1 METFLLNLL
10 KTSLLGSLAILAMLV
25 LKPLW
30 RERYRAKTRC
40 WLWLALA
47 AFLLLPVD
55 FSVKNAPV
63 QAAPP
68 KDYTLFVGTDKT
80 AIQSTDN
87 LFGDMAEKSG
97 QSPAQVRDTIIQRP
111 VTNPEQKT
119 TRYIPVTTILFY
131 GYLAGAAAFLLYQGV
146 SYALFR
152 RTVRRWK
159 RDVSRAD
166 YAAMLS
172 DTARDLGVSAPEMI
186 VCEAISTPAVTGL
199 LRPRLLLPHERY
211 DVQELRYILRHELC
225 HLKRRD
231 MLLKLVLLAANAMH
245 WFNPVVYLM
254 LRQADEDI
262 ELACDSAATDGLELP
277 ERAAYSRTLLAA
289 VQSSVRALPATT
301 CFGGTVERLKRRIT
315 NVLGAQKK
323 RGLGVVALVLAL
335 TLTAGCAIS
344 WGERAQKND
353 DPFADKSYTV
363 DILLYEAP
371 AFTDGFTDGT
381 YPSFRTTTNT
391 AGEKYVTLCDAWGST
406 SIYGPMEEYTL
417 EKQSFYALFGSTKA
431 SPVDDLIQNN
441 KSAWSGHCEEA
452 SDGQPNQVYLLKQKD
467 GSVYLGLAGDYEED
481 GSELFC
487 SVFRLNEQVN
497 PIYASMDDYAAACV
511 EDLKK
516 GTMTYSVSENNDYAS
531 RSIEDTVADVRVTQ
545 LEQAD
550 SLGNLS
556 PDGTVLELWYFQYE
570 MKPTNEAG
578 MQIDVIGGQELT
590 DDGYLNENWTH
601 YLTVLH
607 YTYGEKTGYQVIG
620 TYTGNDGLW
629 YNGCSYS
636 GEEKYYLHDFYV
648 DYAGL
653 DLPKMF
659 IPDLLNDTAADGYG
673 RANQCEARL
682 ISGDG
687 SYYFY
692 APITAWA
699 CNPGT
704 EFWYSRYDTGSY
716 FNAKKLEQSLDEAKA
731 EWEST
736 GAKAEKTDAGWRF
749 VTHEG
754 MSNTIVTLF
763 DAPDGTCYEVTTHW
777 TFDGSTEEN
786 QWGWNRDR
794 AVEGEAVILQAMVNS
809 FRTSKILFTDG
820 SPNGSESSD
829 PAPDDTAFQADL
841 QLASNGGASW
851 LSLNTDGMAVG
862 GHDPK
867 DSAPTVLLDTC
878 DYKEY
883 DPSESS
889 PSGSAV
895 PPGGGNPLALCLS
908 LSNSARFTFYEGS
921 DFMLYQHGDT
931 RYYKV
936 SSYGDYAT
944 IFDAML
950 AWYNKTPD
958 KEATFESDLVL
969 ASNAATVDILAFCPA
984 SGESGSHA
992 PLLTG
997 YSVALDSYEY
1007 KPIDKPKNL
1016 DGLDSVELW
1025 PHNAQ
1030 ATCLIFYK
1038 GTNTVK
1044 YVSGKSERYYR
1055 AVGDFSIVDNDGR
1068 TLYDLMRVWYDTAE
1082 YSDMLTSDVRAQSKS
1097 FSWQEAAQNWANAY
1111 YGTQKE
1117 VTSGSIY
1124 KFTWL
1129 NVTVNPAEETT
1140 QAKRKAGEIDDN
1152 TYCFAVRV
1160 EFTAE
1165 SANALQSAMAGNT
1178 VKCENPAAPK
1188 DAYEFYRCCTIQL
1201 RDDGRWYGTELGT
1214 GWLCAIPK
1222 KEGLPPPFFAVFQRR
1237 AGKSTGT
1244 SQRYVV

>member
-47 AFLLLPVD
+47 VFLLLPVD

-159 RDVSRAD
+159 RDVSRVD

-335 TLTAGCAIS
+335 TLTAGCAVS
-344 WGERAQKND
+344 WGERGKKND

-363 DILLYEAP
+363 DTLLYEAP
-371 AFTDGFTDGT
+371 GFTDGA
-381 YPSFRTTTNT
+381 YPTFRTATNP
-391 AGEKYVTLCDAWGST
+391 AGEKYVTMFNDLGYAL
-406 SIYGPMEEYTL
+406 IYGPMEEYKL
-417 EKQSFYALFGSTKA
+417 EKQSFYALFGNTRDA
-431 SPVDDLIQNN
+431 SPVDDLMQHN
-441 KSAWSGHCEEA
+441 KSAWTGYCEEA
-452 SDGQPNQVYLLKQKD
+452 KNSQPYQAYLLEQED
-467 GSVYLGLAGDYEED
+467 GTIYLGLSADYAED
-481 GSELFC
+481 GSECFC
-487 SVFRLNEQVN
+487 MVYRLNEQIN
-497 PIYASMDDYAAACV
+497 PIYASMDDYAAACA
-511 EDLKK
+511 EDLKQ
-516 GTMTYSVSENNDYAS
+516 GTMTYYVRVNGMGV
-531 RSIEDTVADVRVTQ
+531 IEDTVDDVRVTR
-545 LEQAD
+545 LEMGD

-556 PDGTVLELWYFQYE
+556 PDGTALELWYFQYE
-570 MKPTNEAG
+570 RKPTNEAG
-578 MQIDVIGGQELT
+578 HPIDPVGGQVVT
-590 DDGYLNENWTH
+590 DDGYLRDSGTH

-607 YTYGEKTGYQVIG
+607 YTYGEKTGYQIIG
-620 TYTGNDGLW
+620 TSMSNDGLW
-629 YNGCSYS
+629 YDGCNYS
-636 GEEKYYLHDFYV
+636 GEEKYYLHDFYI

-653 DLPKMF
+653 NEPKMY
-659 IPDLLNDTAADGYG
+659 IPNLLNAATDGYG

-867 DSAPTVLLDTC
+867 DAAPTVLLDTC

-1214 GWLCAIPK
+1214 GW
-1222 KEGLPPPFFAVFQRR
+1222 
-1237 AGKSTGT
+1237 
-1244 SQRYVV
+1244 

>member
-47 AFLLLPVD
+47 AFLLLPID

-146 SYALFR
+146 SYTLFR

-159 RDVSRAD
+159 RDVARAD

-289 VQSSVRALPATT
+289 VQSSVQALPATT

-315 NVLGAQKK
+315 NVLGVQKK
-323 RGLGVVALVLAL
+323 RGLGIVALVLAL
-335 TLTAGCAIS
+335 TLTAGCAVS

-353 DPFADKSYTV
+353 DPFADKSYMV
-363 DILLYEAP
+363 DTLLYEAP
-371 AFTDGFTDGT
+371 GFTDGFTDGA
-381 YPSFRTTTNT
+381 YPTFRTATNP
-391 AGEKYVTLCDAWGST
+391 AGEKYVTMFNDLGYAL
-406 SIYGPMEEYTL
+406 IYGPMEEYKL
-417 EKQSFYALFGSTKA
+417 EKQSFYALFGNTRDA
-431 SPVDDLIQNN
+431 SPVDDLMQHN
-441 KSAWSGHCEEA
+441 KSAWTGYCEEA
-452 SDGQPNQVYLLKQKD
+452 KDSQPYQAYLLEQED
-467 GSVYLGLAGDYEED
+467 GTIYLGLSADYAED
-481 GSELFC
+481 GSECFC
-487 SVFRLNEQVN
+487 MVYRLNEQIN

-516 GTMTYSVSENNDYAS
+516 GTMTYSVSENNEYAS

-545 LEQAD
+545 LEFAD

-578 MQIDVIGGQELT
+578 VEIEPVGGQYVT
-590 DDGYLNENWTH
+590 DDGYLRESWTH

-607 YTYGEKTGYQVIG
+607 YTSGEKTGYQVIG

-629 YNGCSYS
+629 YNGCNYS
-636 GEEKYYLHDFYV
+636 GEEKYYLHDFYI

-659 IPDLLNDTAADGYG
+659 IPNLLNAATDGYD

-809 FRTSKILFTDG
+809 FRTSKILPTTD
-820 SPNGSESSD
+820 PVLDD
-829 PAPDDTAFQADL
+829 PAFKADL
-841 QLASNGGASW
+841 QLATNGGASW
-851 LSLNTDGMAVG
+851 MYLSKNSAAVS
-862 GHDPK
+862 DCNMRNVT
-867 DSAPTVLLDTC
+867 PTVKLDECSYALLNEEFTPDDGKQT
-878 DYKEY
+878 
-883 DPSESS
+883 
-889 PSGSAV
+889 
-895 PPGGGNPLALCLS
+895 LTLW
-908 LSNSARFTFYEGS
+908 LSNNDSSHLAFYEGTNV
-921 DFMLYQHGDT
+921 MLYQRDDA

-936 SSYGDYAT
+936 SNFGDYAT
-944 IFDAML
+944 LYDAML
-950 AWYNKTPD
+950 AWFNSAQSGTEP
-958 KEATFESDLVL
+958 SD
-969 ASNAATVDILAFCPA
+969 ASSTTTTNAVSRDSLIKAA
-984 SGESGSHA
+984 
-992 PLLTG
+992 
-997 YSVALDSYEY
+997 DSYVDLGGYLWYTAGGKFCRWRE
-1007 KPIDKPKNL
+1007 
-1016 DGLDSVELW
+1016 GGSVETVCDL
-1025 PHNAQ
+1025 PLDYDTPVSASLSTQDNRILMNYHIGG
-1030 ATCLIFYK
+1030 ATMGSFI
-1038 GTNTVK
+1038 T
-1044 YVSGKSERYYR
+1044 
-1055 AVGDFSIVDNDGR
+1055 D
-1068 TLYDLMRVWYDTAE
+1068 LYDTDGKKLSSINGYNAIAISGDIIVMTDYFMPTPNNLSISYDCGKTFTEFGDKDWFYGSA
-1082 YSDMLTSDVRAQSKS
+1082 LTED
-1097 FSWQEAAQNWANAY
+1097 
-1111 YGTQKE
+1111 GTY
-1117 VTSGSIY
+1117 VTSVSSSLEIRDGYVYTTAVYDINHEKSDDP
-1124 KFTWL
+1124 L
-1129 NVTVNPAEETT
+1129 VTH
-1140 QAKRKAGEIDDN
+1140 
-1152 TYCFAVRV
+1152 AVRI
-1160 EFTAE
+1160 
-1165 SANALQSAMAGNT
+1165 SI
-1178 VKCENPAAPK
+1178 K
-1188 DAYEFYRCCTIQL
+1188 
-1201 RDDGRWYGTELGT
+1201 T
-1214 GWLCAIPK
+1214 GAQEILD
-1222 KEGLPPPFFAVFQRR
+1222 
-1237 AGKSTGT
+1237 
-1244 SQRYVV
+1244 

>member
-47 AFLLLPVD
+47 VFLLLPVD

-68 KDYTLFVGTDKT
+68 KNYTLFVGTDKT

-199 LRPRLLLPHERY
+199 LRPRLLLPHEHY

-231 MLLKLVLLAANAMH
+231 MLFKLVLLAANAMH

-323 RGLGVVALVLAL
+323 RGLGIVALVLAL
-335 TLTAGCAIS
+335 TLTAGCAVS

-363 DILLYEAP
+363 DTLLYEAP
-371 AFTDGFTDGT
+371 GFTDGFTDGA
-381 YPSFRTTTNT
+381 YPTFRTATNP
-391 AGEKYVTLCDAWGST
+391 AGEKYVTMFNDLGYAL
-406 SIYGPMEEYTL
+406 IYGPMEEYKL
-417 EKQSFYALFGSTKA
+417 EKQSFYALFGNTRDA
-431 SPVDDLIQNN
+431 SPVDDLMQHN
-441 KSAWSGHCEEA
+441 KSAWTGYCEEA
-452 SDGQPNQVYLLKQKD
+452 KDSQPYQAYLLEQED
-467 GSVYLGLAGDYEED
+467 GTIYLGLSADYAED
-481 GSELFC
+481 GSECFC
-487 SVFRLNEQVN
+487 MVYRLNEQIN

-545 LEQAD
+545 LEQGD

-578 MQIDVIGGQELT
+578 VQIDVIGGQELT

-607 YTYGEKTGYQVIG
+607 YTYGEQTGYQVIG
-620 TYTGNDGLW
+620 TSMSNDGLW
-629 YNGCSYS
+629 YNGCGY
-636 GEEKYYLHDFYV
+636 GVDLKYYLHDFYV

-653 DLPKMF
+653 DLPKMY
-659 IPDLLNDTAADGYG
+659 IPNLVDGLVEDGYG
-673 RANQCEARL
+673 HGNSVEGRL
-682 ISGDG
+682 VSG
-687 SYYFY
+687 STYNFCYYY
-692 APITAWA
+692 VPITGWA
-699 CNPGT
+699 CSPGT
-704 EFWYSRYDTGSY
+704 DYWYSRYDTGSY
-716 FNAKKLEQSLDEAKA
+716 FSVKKLERGINDAKA

-736 GAKAEKTDAGWRF
+736 GVTGEKVDTGCWRY

-763 DAPDGTCYEVTTHW
+763 AGPNNTTYEVEIHW
-777 TFDGSTEEN
+777 LFDGSTEEN
-786 QWGWNRDR
+786 QWGWNHDR
-794 AVEGEAVILQAMVNS
+794 AVEEEAVILQAMVKHFTINGG
-809 FRTSKILFTDG
+809 IYFTDG
-820 SPNGSESSD
+820 SSDSES
-829 PAPDDTAFQADL
+829 PADTAFLTDL

-867 DSAPTVLLDTC
+867 DAAPTVLLDTC

-895 PPGGGNPLALCLS
+895 PPRGGNPLALCLS

-984 SGESGSHA
+984 GGESGSHA

-1068 TLYDLMRVWYDTAE
+1068 TLYDLMRVWYDTVE

-1201 RDDGRWYGTELGT
+1201 KDDGRWYGTELGT
-1214 GWLCAIPK
+1214 GW
-1222 KEGLPPPFFAVFQRR
+1222 
-1237 AGKSTGT
+1237 
-1244 SQRYVV
+1244 

>member
-80 AIQSTDN
+80 TIQSTDN

-159 RDVSRAD
+159 RDVARAD
-166 YAAMLS
+166 YASLLS

-335 TLTAGCAIS
+335 TLTAGCAVS

-363 DILLYEAP
+363 DTLLYEAP
-371 AFTDGFTDGT
+371 GFTDGFTDGA
-381 YPSFRTTTNT
+381 YPTFRTATNP
-391 AGEKYVTLCDAWGST
+391 AGEKYVTMFNDLGYAL
-406 SIYGPMEEYTL
+406 IYGPMEEYKL
-417 EKQSFYALFGSTKA
+417 EKQSFYALFGSTRDA
-431 SPVDDLIQNN
+431 SPVDDLMQHN
-441 KSAWSGHCEEA
+441 KSAWTGYCEEA
-452 SDGQPNQVYLLKQKD
+452 KDSQPYQAYLLEQED
-467 GSVYLGLAGDYEED
+467 GTIYLGLSADYAED
-481 GSELFC
+481 GSECFC
-487 SVFRLNEQVN
+487 MVYRLEKEDDT
-497 PIYASMDDYAAACV
+497 IYASMDDYAAACV

-516 GTMTYSVSENNDYAS
+516 GTMTYSVSENNEYAS

-653 DLPKMF
+653 DLPKIY
-659 IPDLLNDTAADGYG
+659 IPDLLGGAETDGYG

-794 AVEGEAVILQAMVNS
+794 AVEGEAEVLRAMVRS
-809 FRTSKILFTDG
+809 FTVNWDADAAA
-820 SPNGSESSD
+820 D
-829 PAPDDTAFQADL
+829 PALDDSDFQADL
-841 QLASNGGASW
+841 QLASNGGAAWMFLYRDNAAITDRDMLNVTPTVRLDECSYALLNEEFTPDDGKQTLTLW
-851 LSLNTDGMAVG
+851 LSNN
-862 GHDPK
+862 
-867 DSAPTVLLDTC
+867 DS
-878 DYKEY
+878 
-883 DPSESS
+883 SH
-889 PSGSAV
+889 
-895 PPGGGNPLALCLS
+895 LA
-908 LSNSARFTFYEGS
+908 FYEGTNV
-921 DFMLYQHGDT
+921 MLYQRDDA

-936 SSYGDYAT
+936 SNFGDYAT
-944 IFDAML
+944 LYDAML
-950 AWYNKTPD
+950 AWYHSAQSGTEPSDASSATTTNAVSRDSLIKAADSYVDLGGYLWYTADGKFYRWHEGGSVETLRELPYNDVTDQPAIATLAVEYDQVALRWHIGGATTGTMMLELYGADGKRTMELDGSAPFAISGNTIVRLRSFPPTTGNLLLSTDGGKTW
-958 KEATFESDLVL
+958 
-969 ASNAATVDILAFCPA
+969 
-984 SGESGSHA
+984 SGLGDADWFYGSVTEDSSGSTSYA
-992 PLLTG
+992 LADLTIRDG
-997 YSVALDSYEY
+997 YVYTTAVYD
-1007 KPIDKPKNL
+1007 IDHQK
-1016 DGLDSVELW
+1016 
-1025 PHNAQ
+1025 
-1030 ATCLIFYK
+1030 
-1038 GTNTVK
+1038 
-1044 YVSGKSERYYR
+1044 
-1055 AVGDFSIVDNDGR
+1055 
-1068 TLYDLMRVWYDTAE
+1068 
-1082 YSDMLTSDVRAQSKS
+1082 TSDPL
-1097 FSWQEAAQNWANAY
+1097 
-1111 YGTQKE
+1111 
-1117 VTSGSIY
+1117 VTHS
-1124 KFTWL
+1124 
-1129 NVTVNPAEETT
+1129 
-1140 QAKRKAGEIDDN
+1140 
-1152 TYCFAVRV
+1152 VRV
-1160 EFTAE
+1160 
-1165 SANALQSAMAGNT
+1165 NL
-1178 VKCENPAAPK
+1178 K
-1188 DAYEFYRCCTIQL
+1188 
-1201 RDDGRWYGTELGT
+1201 T
-1214 GWLCAIPK
+1214 GAQEILD
-1222 KEGLPPPFFAVFQRR
+1222 
-1237 AGKSTGT
+1237 
-1244 SQRYVV
+1244 

>member
-68 KDYTLFVGTDKT
+68 KDYTLFVRTDKT

-335 TLTAGCAIS
+335 TLTAGCAVS
-344 WGERAQKND
+344 WGNKNELS
-353 DPFADKSYTV
+353 DPFGKSYTIA
-363 DILLYEAP
+363 DIVYIGVEPDDTFRENAANAELLLRSDAQSMTLTWTDHYKWDCTAAGSFEMTEENFDRYFDGSAFEAADNP
-371 AFTDGFTDGT
+371 AGWQESDMSAAKLRRENANTWCFTTSSPPDGLTD
-381 YPSFRTTTNT
+381 Y
-391 AGEKYVTLCDAWGST
+391 LC
-406 SIYGPMEEYTL
+406 
-417 EKQSFYALFGSTKA
+417 
-431 SPVDDLIQNN
+431 
-441 KSAWSGHCEEA
+441 
-452 SDGQPNQVYLLKQKD
+452 LLQQKD
-467 GSVYLGLAGDYEED
+467 GTLYLAMGYYPDSKQTAPHCFHTL
-481 GSELFC
+481 
-487 SVFRLNEQVN
+487 FRLAEKAV

-511 EDLKK
+511 EDLKQ
-516 GTMTYSVSENNDYAS
+516 GTMTYYTSENGNYGSQAV
-531 RSIEDTVADVRVTQ
+531 EDTVADVRVTQ
-545 LEQAD
+545 LEFAD

-578 MQIDVIGGQELT
+578 VEIEPVGGQYVT
-590 DDGYLNENWTH
+590 DDGYLRESWTH
-601 YLTVLH
+601 YLTVLR

-629 YNGCSYS
+629 YDGCNYS
-636 GEEKYYLHDFYV
+636 GEEKYYLHDFYI

-659 IPDLLNDTAADGYG
+659 IPNLLNAATDGYG

-794 AVEGEAVILQAMVNS
+794 AVEGEAAILQAMTDS
-809 FRTSKILFTDG
+809 FTITGKILLTQEDASAASTGFDALDAALDALGDMNVLSDTLQYHDLAEPSGPKIEEHTNTNIDYRTTMAEQFRRYSWKESRDLNLAGNYRERFTVSCGRWNFVLISNHKNALNFFDTGDG
-820 SPNGSESSD
+820 QGEATFYSYEVTDAGMETAVWDAFCKWFEKTAADSGKQAVTTTATDTLSRASITKSADSYVDN
-829 PAPDDTAFQADL
+829 DDYL
-841 QLASNGGASW
+841 WYISGGKLCRW
-851 LSLNTDGMAVG
+851 R
-862 GHDPK
+862 
-867 DSAPTVLLDTC
+867 
-878 DYKEY
+878 E
-883 DPSESS
+883 
-889 PSGSAV
+889 GSAV
-895 PPGGGNPLALCLS
+895 ETICTLPIDSLTDSPVRATLS
-908 LSNSARFTFYEGS
+908 IRGS
-921 DFMLYQHGDT
+921 
-931 RYYKV
+931 R
-936 SSYGDYAT
+936 
-944 IFDAML
+944 
-950 AWYNKTPD
+950 
-958 KEATFESDLVL
+958 
-969 ASNAATVDILAFCPA
+969 
-984 SGESGSHA
+984 
-992 PLLTG
+992 
-997 YSVALDSYEY
+997 VALNYHIGGATMGTYVTELYNPDGEQYVKIDGYESIAFDNHGNIVKTLQFPPAQNNLSISY
-1007 KPIDKPKNL
+1007 D
-1016 DGLDSVELW
+1016 
-1025 PHNAQ
+1025 
-1030 ATCLIFYK
+1030 
-1038 GTNTVK
+1038 
-1044 YVSGKSERYYR
+1044 SGKTWTSIGDADYFYGSVTEDGSSISYFPGALEIRDGYVYTT
-1055 AVGDFSIVDNDGR
+1055 AV
-1068 TLYDLMRVWYDTAE
+1068 YDIDHQK
-1082 YSDMLTSDVRAQSKS
+1082 TSDPL
-1097 FSWQEAAQNWANAY
+1097 
-1111 YGTQKE
+1111 
-1117 VTSGSIY
+1117 VTHS
-1124 KFTWL
+1124 
-1129 NVTVNPAEETT
+1129 
-1140 QAKRKAGEIDDN
+1140 
-1152 TYCFAVRV
+1152 VRV
-1160 EFTAE
+1160 
-1165 SANALQSAMAGNT
+1165 NL
-1178 VKCENPAAPK
+1178 K
-1188 DAYEFYRCCTIQL
+1188 
-1201 RDDGRWYGTELGT
+1201 T
-1214 GWLCAIPK
+1214 GAQEILD
-1222 KEGLPPPFFAVFQRR
+1222 
-1237 AGKSTGT
+1237 
-1244 SQRYVV
+1244 

>member
-199 LRPRLLLPHERY
+199 LRPRLLLPHEHY

-335 TLTAGCAIS
+335 TLTAGCAVS
-344 WGERAQKND
+344 WGNKNELS
-353 DPFADKSYTV
+353 DPFGKSYTIA
-363 DILLYEAP
+363 DIVYIGVEPDDTFRENAANAELLLRSDAQSITLTWTDHYKWDCTAAGSFEMTEENFDRYFDGSAFEAADNP
-371 AFTDGFTDGT
+371 AGWQESDMSAAKLRRENANTWCFTTSSPPDGLTD
-381 YPSFRTTTNT
+381 Y
-391 AGEKYVTLCDAWGST
+391 LC
-406 SIYGPMEEYTL
+406 
-417 EKQSFYALFGSTKA
+417 
-431 SPVDDLIQNN
+431 
-441 KSAWSGHCEEA
+441 
-452 SDGQPNQVYLLKQKD
+452 LLQQKD
-467 GSVYLGLAGDYEED
+467 GTLYLAMGYYPDSKQTAPHCFHTL
-481 GSELFC
+481 
-487 SVFRLNEQVN
+487 FRLAEKAV

-511 EDLKK
+511 EELKK
-516 GTMTYSVSENNDYAS
+516 GTMTYSVSENNEYAS

-545 LEQAD
+545 LEFAD

-578 MQIDVIGGQELT
+578 VEIEPVGGQYVT
-590 DDGYLNENWTH
+590 DDGYLRESWTH
-601 YLTVLH
+601 YLTVLR

-629 YNGCSYS
+629 YDGCNYS
-636 GEEKYYLHDFYV
+636 GEEKYYLHDFYI

-653 DLPKMF
+653 SEPKMY
-659 IPDLLNDTAADGYG
+659 IPNLLNAATDGYG

-716 FNAKKLEQSLDEAKA
+716 FNAKKLEQSLDEAKV

-794 AVEGEAVILQAMVNS
+794 AVEGEAEVLRAMVRS
-809 FRTSKILFTDG
+809 FTVNWDADAAA
-820 SPNGSESSD
+820 D
-829 PAPDDTAFQADL
+829 PALDDSDFQADL
-841 QLASNGGASW
+841 QLASNGGAAWMYLSKNSAAVSDCNMRNVTPTVRLDECSYALLHDKFTPADGARSLTLW
-851 LSLNTDGMAVG
+851 LSNNDSSHLAFFEGTDI
-862 GHDPK
+862 
-867 DSAPTVLLDTC
+867 
-878 DYKEY
+878 
-883 DPSESS
+883 
-889 PSGSAV
+889 
-895 PPGGGNPLALCLS
+895 
-908 LSNSARFTFYEGS
+908 
-921 DFMLYQHGDT
+921 MLYQRDDAY
-931 RYYKV
+931 YYKV
-936 SSYGDYAT
+936 SDYGNYAT
-944 IFDAML
+944 LYDAML
-950 AWYNKTPD
+950 AWFNSAQSGTEPSD
-958 KEATFESDLVL
+958 ASSATTTNAVSRDSLIKAADSYVDLGGYLWYTAGGKLYRWREGGSVEVL
-969 ASNAATVDILAFCPA
+969 HDLPVNDVTDTTVDATLSVVSDQVALRYYIGGGIMGSFVTELYGADGKQSA
-984 SGESGSHA
+984 TLYGYESIAISGSTIVETTKFPPTVNNLRLSTDGGKTWTSIGDA
-992 PLLTG
+992 DYFYGSVTEDGSSISYFPGALEIRDG
-997 YSVALDSYEY
+997 YVYTTAVYD
-1007 KPIDKPKNL
+1007 IDHQK
-1016 DGLDSVELW
+1016 
-1025 PHNAQ
+1025 
-1030 ATCLIFYK
+1030 
-1038 GTNTVK
+1038 
-1044 YVSGKSERYYR
+1044 
-1055 AVGDFSIVDNDGR
+1055 
-1068 TLYDLMRVWYDTAE
+1068 
-1082 YSDMLTSDVRAQSKS
+1082 TSDPL
-1097 FSWQEAAQNWANAY
+1097 
-1111 YGTQKE
+1111 
-1117 VTSGSIY
+1117 VTHS
-1124 KFTWL
+1124 
-1129 NVTVNPAEETT
+1129 
-1140 QAKRKAGEIDDN
+1140 
-1152 TYCFAVRV
+1152 VRV
-1160 EFTAE
+1160 
-1165 SANALQSAMAGNT
+1165 NL
-1178 VKCENPAAPK
+1178 K
-1188 DAYEFYRCCTIQL
+1188 
-1201 RDDGRWYGTELGT
+1201 T
-1214 GWLCAIPK
+1214 GAQEILD
-1222 KEGLPPPFFAVFQRR
+1222 
-1237 AGKSTGT
+1237 
-1244 SQRYVV
+1244 

>member
-47 AFLLLPVD
+47 VFLLLPVD

-80 AIQSTDN
+80 TIQSTDN

-199 LRPRLLLPHERY
+199 LRPRLLLPHEHY

-335 TLTAGCAIS
+335 TLTAGCAVS
-344 WGERAQKND
+344 WGERAQTQKND

-371 AFTDGFTDGT
+371 GFTDGFTDGA
-381 YPSFRTTTNT
+381 YPTFRTATNP
-391 AGEKYVTLCDAWGST
+391 AGEKYVTMFNDLGYAL
-406 SIYGPMEEYTL
+406 IYGPMEEYKL
-417 EKQSFYALFGSTKA
+417 EKQSFYALFGNTRDA
-431 SPVDDLIQNN
+431 SPVDDLMQHN
-441 KSAWSGHCEEA
+441 KSAWTGYCEEA
-452 SDGQPNQVYLLKQKD
+452 KDSQPYQAYLLEQED
-467 GSVYLGLAGDYEED
+467 GTIYLGLSADYAED
-481 GSELFC
+481 GSECFC
-487 SVFRLNEQVN
+487 MVYRLEKEDDT
-497 PIYASMDDYAAACV
+497 IYASMDDYAAERVA
-511 EDLKK
+511 ELKK
-516 GTMTYSVSENNDYAS
+516 GTMTYSVSENNEYAS

-545 LEQAD
+545 LEQGD

-578 MQIDVIGGQELT
+578 VQIDVIGGQELT

-607 YTYGEKTGYQVIG
+607 YTSGEKTGYQIIG
-620 TYTGNDGLW
+620 TSMSNDGLW
-629 YNGCSYS
+629 YNGCSY
-636 GEEKYYLHDFYV
+636 GVDLKYYLHDFYI

-653 DLPKMF
+653 DLPRYQIGALYHF
-659 IPDLLNDTAADGYG
+659 TDGYG
-673 RANQCEARL
+673 NDLTPDGRVQ
-682 ISGDG
+682 SGDG
-687 SYYFY
+687 WYFY
-692 APITAWA
+692 LPNT
-699 CNPGT
+699 GT
-704 EFWYSRYDTGSY
+704 WNASLEEPLWESAYGTKSTFVVKSFSTDASDAADYFKRDGWNVEDVDGQSVYTKTNGGQHARIRLYDRTDGGHYEVQTFWYDG
-716 FNAKKLEQSLDEAKA
+716 QS
-731 EWEST
+731 T
-736 GAKAEKTDAGWRF
+736 Q
-749 VTHEG
+749 
-754 MSNTIVTLF
+754 
-763 DAPDGTCYEVTTHW
+763 
-777 TFDGSTEEN
+777 EN
-786 QWGWNRDR
+786 QWGWSAARQT
-794 AVEGEAVILQAMVNS
+794 EGERDLLEQMAKTFTVSDAMKKAYSPS
-809 FRTSKILFTDG
+809 FPADIALVSSGGGID
-820 SPNGSESSD
+820 SIVYYASANSSD
-829 PAPDDTAFQADL
+829 HRSVSLVDGESALHLSDFTYKKLPDTTRVPEGRYI
-841 QLASNGGASW
+841 QLWPENSNQS
-851 LSLNTDGMAVG
+851 
-862 GHDPK
+862 
-867 DSAPTVLLDTC
+867 
-878 DYKEY
+878 YFE
-883 DPSESS
+883 
-889 PSGSAV
+889 
-895 PPGGGNPLALCLS
+895 
-908 LSNSARFTFYEGS
+908 FYEGS
-921 DFMLYQHGDT
+921 NIVRYVLTKDGSVCYEASGDFGKHE
-931 RYYKV
+931 
-936 SSYGDYAT
+936 T

-950 AWYNKTPD
+950 AW
-958 KEATFESDLVL
+958 FE
-969 ASNAATVDILAFCPA
+969 
-984 SGESGSHA
+984 
-992 PLLTG
+992 
-997 YSVALDSYEY
+997 
-1007 KPIDKPKNL
+1007 
-1016 DGLDSVELW
+1016 
-1025 PHNAQ
+1025 
-1030 ATCLIFYK
+1030 
-1038 GTNTVK
+1038 
-1044 YVSGKSERYYR
+1044 
-1055 AVGDFSIVDNDGR
+1055 
-1068 TLYDLMRVWYDTAE
+1068 
-1082 YSDMLTSDVRAQSKS
+1082 
-1097 FSWQEAAQNWANAY
+1097 EAAAN
-1111 YGTQKE
+1111 E
-1117 VTSGSIY
+1117 
-1124 KFTWL
+1124 
-1129 NVTVNPAEETT
+1129 
-1140 QAKRKAGEIDDN
+1140 D
-1152 TYCFAVRV
+1152 
-1160 EFTAE
+1160 AE
-1165 SANALQSAMAGNT
+1165 SANAVIKNT
-1178 VKCENPAAPK
+1178 VLNRDVLIQSSGSHVDFGGFLWYTAGGELRRYRSGVIETVDTLPIDYLNDTPVNASLSTQDDRLLMSYHIGGATSGSFVTDLYGVDGKKIASIGGYNSIAISGDTVVKTLQFPPAANNLYISYDCGGTFTPLGDK
-1188 DAYEFYRCCTIQL
+1188 DWYYGAVKEDDSGVTYMSAELEI
-1201 RDDGRWYGTELGT
+1201 RDGYVYTHAVYDVFHDKTSDPLVTHSVRVNLKT
-1214 GWLCAIPK
+1214 GAQEILD
-1222 KEGLPPPFFAVFQRR
+1222 
-1237 AGKSTGT
+1237 
-1244 SQRYVV
+1244 

>member
-80 AIQSTDN
+80 TIQSTDN

-159 RDVSRAD
+159 RDVSRVD

-199 LRPRLLLPHERY
+199 LRPRLLLPHEHY

-335 TLTAGCAIS
+335 TLTAGCAVG
-344 WGERAQKND
+344 WGERAQTQKND

-363 DILLYEAP
+363 DTLLYEAP
-371 AFTDGFTDGT
+371 GFTDGFTDGA
-381 YPSFRTTTNT
+381 YPTFRTATNP
-391 AGEKYVTLCDAWGST
+391 AGEKYVTMFNDLGYAL
-406 SIYGPMEEYTL
+406 IYGPMEEYKL
-417 EKQSFYALFGSTKA
+417 EKQSFYALFGNTRDA
-431 SPVDDLIQNN
+431 SPVDDLMQHN
-441 KSAWSGHCEEA
+441 KSAWTGYCEEA
-452 SDGQPNQVYLLKQKD
+452 KDSQPYQAYLLEQED
-467 GSVYLGLAGDYEED
+467 GTIYLGLSADYAED
-481 GSELFC
+481 GSECFC
-487 SVFRLNEQVN
+487 MVYRLEKEDDT
-497 PIYASMDDYAAACV
+497 IYASMDDYAAACV

-516 GTMTYSVSENNDYAS
+516 GTMTYSVSENNEYAS

-629 YNGCSYS
+629 YNGCSY
-636 GEEKYYLHDFYV
+636 GVDLKYYLHDFYI

-653 DLPKMF
+653 NEPKMY
-659 IPDLLNDTAADGYG
+659 IPDLVDGLVEDGYG
-673 RANQCEARL
+673 HGNSVEGRL
-682 ISGDG
+682 VSD
-687 SYYFY
+687 STYNFCYYY
-692 APITAWA
+692 VPITGWA
-699 CNPGT
+699 CSPGT
-704 EFWYSRYDTGSY
+704 DYWYSRYDTGSY
-716 FNAKKLEQSLDEAKA
+716 FSVKKLERGINDAKA

-736 GAKAEKTDAGWRF
+736 GAKAEKTDTGWRF

-754 MSNTIVTLF
+754 MSNTVVTLF
-763 DAPDGTCYEVTTHW
+763 DAPDNTCYEVEIHW
-777 TFDGSTEEN
+777 SFDGSTAEN
-786 QWGWNRDR
+786 EWGWNRDR
-794 AVEGEAVILQAMVNS
+794 AVEEEAVILQAMVKHFTIDATVRLTQVNASDTAAASTGFDALDAALDALGDMNVTADPLGHAVMVPNATAKWDDRNGTNIAYRTEIAKQFRQYSWKEASNVAQFGEEVLSVQCGRWNFYLYSNYKNVLS
-809 FRTSKILFTDG
+809 FFDQESDPKGYPYAFEITNAGAENAVWDAFYKWYEEAVAADSGKQAVTTTATDTLSRASITKSADSYVDNDDYLWYISGGKLCRWREGSAVETICTLPIDSLTDSPVRATLSIMVSRVALRYHIGGATMGTYVTELYNPDGEQYVKIDGYESIAFDNHGNIVKTLQFPPAQNNLSISYDSGKTWTSIGDADYFYGSVTENNDSISYAPADLSIRDG
-820 SPNGSESSD
+820 YVYTTAVYDINHEKSSD
-829 PAPDDTAFQADL
+829 P
-841 QLASNGGASW
+841 
-851 LSLNTDGMAVG
+851 
-862 GHDPK
+862 
-867 DSAPTVLLDTC
+867 
-878 DYKEY
+878 
-883 DPSESS
+883 
-889 PSGSAV
+889 
-895 PPGGGNPLALCLS
+895 
-908 LSNSARFTFYEGS
+908 
-921 DFMLYQHGDT
+921 
-931 RYYKV
+931 
-936 SSYGDYAT
+936 
-944 IFDAML
+944 
-950 AWYNKTPD
+950 
-958 KEATFESDLVL
+958 LV
-969 ASNAATVDILAFCPA
+969 T
-984 SGESGSHA
+984 H
-992 PLLTG
+992 
-997 YSVALDSYEY
+997 
-1007 KPIDKPKNL
+1007 
-1016 DGLDSVELW
+1016 
-1025 PHNAQ
+1025 
-1030 ATCLIFYK
+1030 
-1038 GTNTVK
+1038 
-1044 YVSGKSERYYR
+1044 
-1055 AVGDFSIVDNDGR
+1055 
-1068 TLYDLMRVWYDTAE
+1068 
-1082 YSDMLTSDVRAQSKS
+1082 
-1097 FSWQEAAQNWANAY
+1097 
-1111 YGTQKE
+1111 
-1117 VTSGSIY
+1117 
-1124 KFTWL
+1124 
-1129 NVTVNPAEETT
+1129 
-1140 QAKRKAGEIDDN
+1140 
-1152 TYCFAVRV
+1152 AVRI
-1160 EFTAE
+1160 
-1165 SANALQSAMAGNT
+1165 SI
-1178 VKCENPAAPK
+1178 K
-1188 DAYEFYRCCTIQL
+1188 
-1201 RDDGRWYGTELGT
+1201 T
-1214 GWLCAIPK
+1214 GAQEILD
-1222 KEGLPPPFFAVFQRR
+1222 
-1237 AGKSTGT
+1237 
-1244 SQRYVV
+1244 

>member
-80 AIQSTDN
+80 TIQSTDN

-166 YAAMLS
+166 YASLLS

-199 LRPRLLLPHERY
+199 LRPRLLLPHEHY

-335 TLTAGCAIS
+335 TLTAGCAVS

-363 DILLYEAP
+363 DTLLYEAP
-371 AFTDGFTDGT
+371 GFTDGFTDGA
-381 YPSFRTTTNT
+381 YPTFRTATNP
-391 AGEKYVTLCDAWGST
+391 AGEKYVTMFNDLGYAL
-406 SIYGPMEEYTL
+406 IYGPMEEYKL
-417 EKQSFYALFGSTKA
+417 EKQSFYALFGNTRDA
-431 SPVDDLIQNN
+431 SPVDDLMQHN
-441 KSAWSGHCEEA
+441 KSAWTGYCEEA
-452 SDGQPNQVYLLKQKD
+452 KDSQPYQAYLLEQED
-467 GSVYLGLAGDYEED
+467 GTIYLGLSADYAED
-481 GSELFC
+481 GSECFC
-487 SVFRLNEQVN
+487 MVYRLEKEDDT
-497 PIYASMDDYAAACV
+497 IYASMDDYAAERVA
-511 EDLKK
+511 ELKK
-516 GTMTYSVSENNDYAS
+516 GTMTYSVSENNEYAS

-590 DDGYLNENWTH
+590 DDGYLNEHWTH

-607 YTYGEKTGYQVIG
+607 YTYGEKTGYQILG
-620 TYTGNDGLW
+620 TSMSNDGLW
-629 YNGCSYS
+629 YNGCGY
-636 GEEKYYLHDFYV
+636 GVDLKYYLHDFYI

-653 DLPKMF
+653 DLPRYQIGALYHF
-659 IPDLLNDTAADGYG
+659 TDGYG
-673 RANQCEARL
+673 NDLTPDGRVQ
-682 ISGDG
+682 SGDG
-687 SYYFY
+687 WYFY
-692 APITAWA
+692 LPNT
-699 CNPGT
+699 GT
-704 EFWYSRYDTGSY
+704 WNASLEEPLWESAYGTKSTFVVKSFSTDASDAADYFKRDGWNVEDVDGQSVYTKTNGGQHARIRLYDRTDGGHYEVQTFWYDG
-716 FNAKKLEQSLDEAKA
+716 QS
-731 EWEST
+731 T
-736 GAKAEKTDAGWRF
+736 Q
-749 VTHEG
+749 
-754 MSNTIVTLF
+754 
-763 DAPDGTCYEVTTHW
+763 
-777 TFDGSTEEN
+777 EN
-786 QWGWNRDR
+786 QWGWSAARQT
-794 AVEGEAVILQAMVNS
+794 EGERDLLEQMAKTFTVSDAMKKAYSPS
-809 FRTSKILFTDG
+809 FPADIALVSSGGGID
-820 SPNGSESSD
+820 SIVYYASANSSD
-829 PAPDDTAFQADL
+829 HRSVSLVDGESALHLSDFTYKKLPDTTRVPEGRYI
-841 QLASNGGASW
+841 QLWPENSNQS
-851 LSLNTDGMAVG
+851 
-862 GHDPK
+862 
-867 DSAPTVLLDTC
+867 
-878 DYKEY
+878 YFE
-883 DPSESS
+883 
-889 PSGSAV
+889 
-895 PPGGGNPLALCLS
+895 
-908 LSNSARFTFYEGS
+908 FYEGS
-921 DFMLYQHGDT
+921 NIVRYVLTKDGSVCYEASGDFGKHE
-931 RYYKV
+931 
-936 SSYGDYAT
+936 T

-950 AWYNKTPD
+950 AW
-958 KEATFESDLVL
+958 FE
-969 ASNAATVDILAFCPA
+969 
-984 SGESGSHA
+984 
-992 PLLTG
+992 
-997 YSVALDSYEY
+997 
-1007 KPIDKPKNL
+1007 
-1016 DGLDSVELW
+1016 
-1025 PHNAQ
+1025 
-1030 ATCLIFYK
+1030 
-1038 GTNTVK
+1038 
-1044 YVSGKSERYYR
+1044 
-1055 AVGDFSIVDNDGR
+1055 
-1068 TLYDLMRVWYDTAE
+1068 
-1082 YSDMLTSDVRAQSKS
+1082 
-1097 FSWQEAAQNWANAY
+1097 EAAAN
-1111 YGTQKE
+1111 E
-1117 VTSGSIY
+1117 
-1124 KFTWL
+1124 
-1129 NVTVNPAEETT
+1129 
-1140 QAKRKAGEIDDN
+1140 D
-1152 TYCFAVRV
+1152 
-1160 EFTAE
+1160 AE
-1165 SANALQSAMAGNT
+1165 SANAVIKNT
-1178 VKCENPAAPK
+1178 VLNRDVLIQSSGSHVDFGGFLWYTAGGELRRYRSGVIETVDTLPIDYLNDTPVNASLSTQDDRLLMSYHIGGATSGSFVTDLYGVDGKKIASIGGYNSIAISGDTVVKTLQFPPAANNLYISYDCGGTFTPLGDK
-1188 DAYEFYRCCTIQL
+1188 DWYYGAVKEDDSGVTYMSAELEI
-1201 RDDGRWYGTELGT
+1201 RDGYVYTHAVYDVFHDKTSDPLVTHSVRVNLKT
-1214 GWLCAIPK
+1214 GAQEILD
-1222 KEGLPPPFFAVFQRR
+1222 
-1237 AGKSTGT
+1237 
-1244 SQRYVV
+1244 

>member
-159 RDVSRAD
+159 RDVARAD
-166 YAAMLS
+166 YTAMLS
-172 DTARDLGVSAPEMI
+172 NTARDLGVSAPEMI

-231 MLLKLVLLAANAMH
+231 MLFKLVLLAANAMH

-323 RGLGVVALVLAL
+323 RGLGIVALVLAL
-335 TLTAGCAIS
+335 TLTAGCAVS

-363 DILLYEAP
+363 DTLLYEAP
-371 AFTDGFTDGT
+371 GFTDGFTDGA
-381 YPSFRTTTNT
+381 YPTFRTATNP
-391 AGEKYVTLCDAWGST
+391 AGEKYVTMFNDLGYAL
-406 SIYGPMEEYTL
+406 IYGPMEEYKL
-417 EKQSFYALFGSTKA
+417 EKQSFYALFGNTRDA
-431 SPVDDLIQNN
+431 SPVDDLMQHN
-441 KSAWSGHCEEA
+441 KSAWTGYCEEA
-452 SDGQPNQVYLLKQKD
+452 KDSQPYQAYLLEQED
-467 GSVYLGLAGDYEED
+467 GTIYLGLSADYAED
-481 GSELFC
+481 GSECFC
-487 SVFRLNEQVN
+487 MVYRLNEQIN

-531 RSIEDTVADVRVTQ
+531 RSIEDTVADVRVTR
-545 LEQAD
+545 LEQGD

-570 MKPTNEAG
+570 MKPTNEAD

-607 YTYGEKTGYQVIG
+607 YTSGEKTGYQIIG
-620 TYTGNDGLW
+620 TSMSNDGLW
-629 YNGCSYS
+629 YNGCGY
-636 GEEKYYLHDFYV
+636 GVDLKYYLHDFYV

-653 DLPKMF
+653 DLPKMY
-659 IPDLLNDTAADGYG
+659 IPNLVDGLVEDGYG
-673 RANQCEARL
+673 HGNTVEGRL
-682 ISGDG
+682 ISGNG
-687 SYYFY
+687 NYSFY
-692 APITAWA
+692 VPISGWTYKPDAEYA
-699 CNPGT
+699 
-704 EFWYSRYDTGSY
+704 EYWYSSYNTGSY
-716 FNAKKLEQSLDEAKA
+716 FSVTEVDHSLYDEKPEWEGAGYTA
-731 EWEST
+731 EWIDESC
-736 GAKAEKTDAGWRF
+736 RF

-754 MSNTIVTLF
+754 MSNTVVTLF
-763 DAPDGTCYEVTTHW
+763 NGPNNTCYIVEIHW
-777 TFDGSTEEN
+777 LFDGSTEEN
-786 QWGWNRDR
+786 QWGWNHDR
-794 AVEGEAVILQAMVNS
+794 AVEEEAVILQAMVNS
-809 FRTSKILFTDG
+809 FRTSKILPTTD
-820 SPNGSESSD
+820 PVLDD
-829 PAPDDTAFQADL
+829 PAFKADL
-841 QLASNGGASW
+841 QLATNGGASW
-851 LSLNTDGMAVG
+851 MYLSKNSAAVS
-862 GHDPK
+862 DCNMRNVT
-867 DSAPTVLLDTC
+867 PTVNLDECSYALLNEEFTPDDGKQT
-878 DYKEY
+878 
-883 DPSESS
+883 
-889 PSGSAV
+889 
-895 PPGGGNPLALCLS
+895 LTLW
-908 LSNSARFTFYEGS
+908 LSNNDSSHLAFYES
-921 DFMLYQHGDT
+921 TNVMLYQRDDA

-936 SSYGDYAT
+936 SNFGDYAT
-944 IFDAML
+944 LYDAML
-950 AWYNKTPD
+950 AWFNSAQSGTEP
-958 KEATFESDLVL
+958 SD
-969 ASNAATVDILAFCPA
+969 ASSTTTTNAVSRDSLIKAA
-984 SGESGSHA
+984 
-992 PLLTG
+992 
-997 YSVALDSYEY
+997 DSYVDLGGYLWYTAGGKFCRWHE
-1007 KPIDKPKNL
+1007 
-1016 DGLDSVELW
+1016 GGSVE
-1025 PHNAQ
+1025 
-1030 ATCLIFYK
+1030 
-1038 GTNTVK
+1038 TVCDLPLD
-1044 YVSGKSERYYR
+1044 YDTPVSASL
-1055 AVGDFSIVDNDGR
+1055 STQDNRILMNYHIGGAIMGSFITD
-1068 TLYDLMRVWYDTAE
+1068 LYDTDGKKLSSINGYNAIAISGDIIVMTDHFMPTPNNMSISYDCGKTFTEFGDKDWFYGSA
-1082 YSDMLTSDVRAQSKS
+1082 LTED
-1097 FSWQEAAQNWANAY
+1097 
-1111 YGTQKE
+1111 GTY
-1117 VTSGSIY
+1117 VTSVNSSLEIRDGYVYTTAVYDINHEKSDDP
-1124 KFTWL
+1124 L
-1129 NVTVNPAEETT
+1129 VTH
-1140 QAKRKAGEIDDN
+1140 
-1152 TYCFAVRV
+1152 AVRI
-1160 EFTAE
+1160 
-1165 SANALQSAMAGNT
+1165 SI
-1178 VKCENPAAPK
+1178 K
-1188 DAYEFYRCCTIQL
+1188 
-1201 RDDGRWYGTELGT
+1201 T
-1214 GWLCAIPK
+1214 GAQEILD
-1222 KEGLPPPFFAVFQRR
+1222 
-1237 AGKSTGT
+1237 
-1244 SQRYVV
+1244 

>member
-80 AIQSTDN
+80 TIQSTDN

-159 RDVSRAD
+159 RDVARAD

-199 LRPRLLLPHERY
+199 LRPRLLLPHEHY

-335 TLTAGCAIS
+335 TLTAGCAVG
-344 WGERAQKND
+344 WGERAQTQKND

-545 LEQAD
+545 LEFAD

-607 YTYGEKTGYQVIG
+607 YTYGEKTGYQIIG
-620 TYTGNDGLW
+620 TSMSNDGLW
-629 YNGCSYS
+629 YNGCSY
-636 GEEKYYLHDFYV
+636 GVDLKYYLHDFYI

-653 DLPKMF
+653 DLPKMY
-659 IPDLLNDTAADGYG
+659 IPDLVDGLVEDGYG
-673 RANQCEARL
+673 HGNSVEGRL
-682 ISGDG
+682 VSD
-687 SYYFY
+687 STYNFCYYY
-692 APITAWA
+692 VPITGWA
-699 CNPGT
+699 CSPGT
-704 EFWYSRYDTGSY
+704 DYWYSRYDTGSY
-716 FNAKKLEQSLDEAKA
+716 FSVKKLERGINDAKA

-736 GAKAEKTDAGWRF
+736 GVTGEKVDTGCWRY

-763 DAPDGTCYEVTTHW
+763 AGPNNTTYEVEIHW
-777 TFDGSTEEN
+777 LFDGSTEEN
-786 QWGWNRDR
+786 QWGWNHDR

-809 FRTSKILFTDG
+809 FRTSKILPTTD
-820 SPNGSESSD
+820 PVLDD
-829 PAPDDTAFQADL
+829 PAFKADL
-841 QLASNGGASW
+841 QLATNGGASW
-851 LSLNTDGMAVG
+851 MYLSKNSAAVS
-862 GHDPK
+862 DCNMRNVT
-867 DSAPTVLLDTC
+867 PTVKLDECSYALLNEEFTPDDGKQT
-878 DYKEY
+878 
-883 DPSESS
+883 
-889 PSGSAV
+889 
-895 PPGGGNPLALCLS
+895 LTLW
-908 LSNSARFTFYEGS
+908 LSNNDSSHLAFYEGTNV
-921 DFMLYQHGDT
+921 MLYQRDDA

-936 SSYGDYAT
+936 SNFGDYAT
-944 IFDAML
+944 LYDAML
-950 AWYNKTPD
+950 AWFNSAQSGT
-958 KEATFESDLVL
+958 ETSDASSTTTTNAVSRDSLIKAADSYVDLGGYLWYTAGGKLYRWREGGSVEVL
-969 ASNAATVDILAFCPA
+969 HDLPVNDVTDTTVDATLSVVSDQVALRYYIGGGIMGSFVTELYGADGKQSA
-984 SGESGSHA
+984 TLYGYESIAISGSTIVETTKFPPTVNNLRLSTDGGKTWTSIGDA
-992 PLLTG
+992 DYFYGSVTEDGSSISYFPGALEIRDG
-997 YSVALDSYEY
+997 YVYTTAVYD
-1007 KPIDKPKNL
+1007 IDHQK
-1016 DGLDSVELW
+1016 
-1025 PHNAQ
+1025 
-1030 ATCLIFYK
+1030 
-1038 GTNTVK
+1038 
-1044 YVSGKSERYYR
+1044 
-1055 AVGDFSIVDNDGR
+1055 
-1068 TLYDLMRVWYDTAE
+1068 
-1082 YSDMLTSDVRAQSKS
+1082 TSDPL
-1097 FSWQEAAQNWANAY
+1097 
-1111 YGTQKE
+1111 
-1117 VTSGSIY
+1117 VTHS
-1124 KFTWL
+1124 
-1129 NVTVNPAEETT
+1129 
-1140 QAKRKAGEIDDN
+1140 
-1152 TYCFAVRV
+1152 VRV
-1160 EFTAE
+1160 
-1165 SANALQSAMAGNT
+1165 NL
-1178 VKCENPAAPK
+1178 K
-1188 DAYEFYRCCTIQL
+1188 
-1201 RDDGRWYGTELGT
+1201 T
-1214 GWLCAIPK
+1214 GAQEILD
-1222 KEGLPPPFFAVFQRR
+1222 
-1237 AGKSTGT
+1237 
-1244 SQRYVV
+1244 

>member
-40 WLWLALA
+40 WLWLAMA
-47 AFLLLPVD
+47 AFLLLPID

-97 QSPAQVRDTIIQRP
+97 QSPAAVRDTIIQRP
-111 VTNPEQKT
+111 VTNPEQKM

-131 GYLAGAAAFLLYQGV
+131 GYLAGAAAFLLYQGL
-146 SYALFR
+146 SYAHFR

-159 RDVSRAD
+159 RDVARAD
-166 YAAMLS
+166 YAAMPS
-172 DTARDLGVSAPEMI
+172 DTAHDLGVSAPEMI

-199 LRPRLLLPHERY
+199 LRPRLLLPHEHY

-231 MLLKLVLLAANAMH
+231 MLFKLVLLAANAMH

-335 TLTAGCAIS
+335 TLTAGCAVS
-344 WGERAQKND
+344 WGERGKKND
-353 DPFADKSYTV
+353 APF
-363 DILLYEAP
+363 
-371 AFTDGFTDGT
+371 DGT
-381 YPSFRTTTNT
+381 RYNPVLVVANWELTIGKNFRPLYYVSDESGTYFRLSREDGVNT
-391 AGEKYVTLCDAWGST
+391 VTMIYDGGETAFAPMESVTLTQENFDGTLLPDLDALRSDNKTAWRVQLPDNFDDHDPEASPNLVFLLEQEDGTLYLCIGYHFNGGDAFPEDSDR
-406 SIYGPMEEYTL
+406 IRWVYRL
-417 EKQSFYALFGSTKA
+417 EK
-431 SPVDDLIQNN
+431 
-441 KSAWSGHCEEA
+441 
-452 SDGQPNQVYLLKQKD
+452 
-467 GSVYLGLAGDYEED
+467 ED
-481 GSELFC
+481 
-487 SVFRLNEQVN
+487 NT
-497 PIYASMDDYAAACV
+497 IYPSMDDYAAACV

-531 RSIEDTVADVRVTQ
+531 RSIEDTVADVRVTR
-545 LEQAD
+545 LEQGD

-578 MQIDVIGGQELT
+578 VEIEPVGGQYVT
-590 DDGYLNENWTH
+590 DDGYLRESWTH

-607 YTYGEKTGYQVIG
+607 YTSGEKTGYQVIG

-629 YNGCSYS
+629 YNGCNYS
-636 GEEKYYLHDFYV
+636 GEEKYYLHDFYI

-653 DLPKMF
+653 NEPKMY
-659 IPDLLNDTAADGYG
+659 IPNLLNAATDGYG

-794 AVEGEAVILQAMVNS
+794 AVEGEAEVLRAMVRS
-809 FRTSKILFTDG
+809 FTVNWDADAAA
-820 SPNGSESSD
+820 D
-829 PAPDDTAFQADL
+829 PALDDSDFQADL

-851 LSLNTDGMAVG
+851 MYLSKNSAAVS
-862 GHDPK
+862 DCNMRNVT
-867 DSAPTVLLDTC
+867 PTVKLDECSYALLNEEFTPDDGKQT
-878 DYKEY
+878 
-883 DPSESS
+883 
-889 PSGSAV
+889 
-895 PPGGGNPLALCLS
+895 LTLW
-908 LSNSARFTFYEGS
+908 LSNNDSSHLAFYEGTNV
-921 DFMLYQHGDT
+921 MLYQRDDA

-936 SSYGDYAT
+936 SNFGDYAT
-944 IFDAML
+944 LYDAML
-950 AWYNKTPD
+950 AWYHSAQSGTKP
-958 KEATFESDLVL
+958 SD
-969 ASNAATVDILAFCPA
+969 ASSTTTTNAVSRDSLIKAA
-984 SGESGSHA
+984 
-992 PLLTG
+992 
-997 YSVALDSYEY
+997 DSYVDLGGYLWYTAGGKFCRWRE
-1007 KPIDKPKNL
+1007 
-1016 DGLDSVELW
+1016 GGSVE
-1025 PHNAQ
+1025 
-1030 ATCLIFYK
+1030 
-1038 GTNTVK
+1038 TVCDLPLD
-1044 YVSGKSERYYR
+1044 YDTPVSASL
-1055 AVGDFSIVDNDGR
+1055 STQDNRILMNYHIGGAIMGSFITD
-1068 TLYDLMRVWYDTAE
+1068 LYDTDGKKLSSINGYNAIAISGDIIVMTDYFMPTPNNMSISYDCGKTFTEFGDKDWFYGSA
-1082 YSDMLTSDVRAQSKS
+1082 LTED
-1097 FSWQEAAQNWANAY
+1097 
-1111 YGTQKE
+1111 GTY
-1117 VTSGSIY
+1117 VTSVNSSLEIRDGYVYTTAVYDINHEKSDDP
-1124 KFTWL
+1124 L
-1129 NVTVNPAEETT
+1129 VTH
-1140 QAKRKAGEIDDN
+1140 
-1152 TYCFAVRV
+1152 AVRI
-1160 EFTAE
+1160 
-1165 SANALQSAMAGNT
+1165 SI
-1178 VKCENPAAPK
+1178 K
-1188 DAYEFYRCCTIQL
+1188 
-1201 RDDGRWYGTELGT
+1201 T
-1214 GWLCAIPK
+1214 GAQEILD
-1222 KEGLPPPFFAVFQRR
+1222 
-1237 AGKSTGT
+1237 
-1244 SQRYVV
+1244 

>member
-159 RDVSRAD
+159 RDVARAD
-166 YAAMLS
+166 YASLLS

-262 ELACDSAATDGLELP
+262 ELACDSAATDDLDRA

-335 TLTAGCAIS
+335 TLTAGCAVS
-344 WGERAQKND
+344 WGERTQKND

-363 DILLYEAP
+363 DTLLYEAP
-371 AFTDGFTDGT
+371 GFTDGFTDGA
-381 YPSFRTTTNT
+381 YPTFRTATNP
-391 AGEKYVTLCDAWGST
+391 AGEKYVTMFNDLGYAL
-406 SIYGPMEEYTL
+406 IYGPMEEYKL
-417 EKQSFYALFGSTKA
+417 EKQSFYALFGSTRDA
-431 SPVDDLIQNN
+431 SPVDDLMQHN
-441 KSAWSGHCEEA
+441 KSAWTGYCEEA
-452 SDGQPNQVYLLKQKD
+452 KDSQPYQAYLLEQED
-467 GSVYLGLAGDYEED
+467 GTIYLGLSADYAED
-481 GSELFC
+481 GSECFC
-487 SVFRLNEQVN
+487 MVYRLEKEDDT
-497 PIYASMDDYAAACV
+497 IYASMDDYAAERVA
-511 EDLKK
+511 ELKK
-516 GTMTYSVSENNDYAS
+516 GTMTYSVSENNEYAS

-607 YTYGEKTGYQVIG
+607 YTSGEQTGYQIIG

-736 GAKAEKTDAGWRF
+736 GAKAEKTDTGWRF

-809 FRTSKILFTDG
+809 FRTSKILPTTD
-820 SPNGSESSD
+820 PVLDD
-829 PAPDDTAFQADL
+829 PAFKADL
-841 QLASNGGASW
+841 QLATNGGASW
-851 LSLNTDGMAVG
+851 MYLSKNSAAVS
-862 GHDPK
+862 DCNMRNVT
-867 DSAPTVLLDTC
+867 PTVNLDECSYALLNEEFTPDDGKQT
-878 DYKEY
+878 
-883 DPSESS
+883 
-889 PSGSAV
+889 
-895 PPGGGNPLALCLS
+895 LTLW
-908 LSNSARFTFYEGS
+908 LSNNDSSHLAFFEGT
-921 DFMLYQHGDT
+921 DIMLYQRDGAH
-931 RYYKV
+931 YYKV

-944 IFDAML
+944 LYDAML
-950 AWYNKTPD
+950 AWYNS
-958 KEATFESDLVL
+958 AAESD
-969 ASNAATVDILAFCPA
+969 
-984 SGESGSHA
+984 
-992 PLLTG
+992 
-997 YSVALDSYEY
+997 
-1007 KPIDKPKNL
+1007 
-1016 DGLDSVELW
+1016 
-1025 PHNAQ
+1025 
-1030 ATCLIFYK
+1030 
-1038 GTNTVK
+1038 
-1044 YVSGKSERYYR
+1044 
-1055 AVGDFSIVDNDGR
+1055 
-1068 TLYDLMRVWYDTAE
+1068 
-1082 YSDMLTSDVRAQSKS
+1082 
-1097 FSWQEAAQNWANAY
+1097 
-1111 YGTQKE
+1111 
-1117 VTSGSIY
+1117 
-1124 KFTWL
+1124 
-1129 NVTVNPAEETT
+1129 
-1140 QAKRKAGEIDDN
+1140 
-1152 TYCFAVRV
+1152 
-1160 EFTAE
+1160 
-1165 SANALQSAMAGNT
+1165 
-1178 VKCENPAAPK
+1178 
-1188 DAYEFYRCCTIQL
+1188 
-1201 RDDGRWYGTELGT
+1201 
-1214 GWLCAIPK
+1214 
-1222 KEGLPPPFFAVFQRR
+1222 
-1237 AGKSTGT
+1237 TGT
-1244 SQRYVV
+1244 SAIASATVTRDSIIKAAGSYVDYGGYLWYTAGGKFCRWREGGSVETVCDLPLDYDTPVSASLSTQDNRILMNYHIGGATMGSFITDLYDTDGKKLSSINGYNAIAISGDIIVMTDYFMPTPNNLSISYDCGKTFTEFGDKDWFYGSALTEDGTYVTSVNSSLEIRDGYVYTTAVYDINHEKSDDPLVTHAVRISIKTGAQEILD

>member
-47 AFLLLPVD
+47 VFLLLPVD

-80 AIQSTDN
+80 TIQSTDN

-166 YAAMLS
+166 YASLLS

-199 LRPRLLLPHERY
+199 LRPRLLLPHEHY

-335 TLTAGCAIS
+335 TLTAGCAVS
-344 WGERAQKND
+344 WGERAQTQKND

-607 YTYGEKTGYQVIG
+607 YTYGEKTGYQIIG
-620 TYTGNDGLW
+620 TSMSNDGLW

-794 AVEGEAVILQAMVNS
+794 AVEGEAEVLRAMVRS
-809 FRTSKILFTDG
+809 FTVNWDADAAA
-820 SPNGSESSD
+820 D
-829 PAPDDTAFQADL
+829 PALDDSDFQADL
-841 QLASNGGASW
+841 QLASNGGAAWMFLYRDNAAITDRDMLNVTPTVRLDECSYALLHDKFTPADGARSLTLW
-851 LSLNTDGMAVG
+851 LSNNDSSHLAFFEGTDI
-862 GHDPK
+862 
-867 DSAPTVLLDTC
+867 
-878 DYKEY
+878 
-883 DPSESS
+883 
-889 PSGSAV
+889 
-895 PPGGGNPLALCLS
+895 
-908 LSNSARFTFYEGS
+908 
-921 DFMLYQHGDT
+921 MLYQRDDAY
-931 RYYKV
+931 YYKV
-936 SSYGDYAT
+936 SDYGDYAT
-944 IFDAML
+944 LYDAML

-984 SGESGSHA
+984 GGESGSHA

-1214 GWLCAIPK
+1214 GW
-1222 KEGLPPPFFAVFQRR
+1222 
-1237 AGKSTGT
+1237 
-1244 SQRYVV
+1244 

>member
-159 RDVSRAD
+159 RDVARAD

-335 TLTAGCAIS
+335 TLTAGCAVG
-344 WGERAQKND
+344 WGERAQTQKND

-516 GTMTYSVSENNDYAS
+516 GTMTYSVSENNEYAS

-545 LEQAD
+545 LEFAD

-578 MQIDVIGGQELT
+578 VEIEPVGGQYVT
-590 DDGYLNENWTH
+590 DDGYLRESWTH
-601 YLTVLH
+601 YLTVLR

-629 YNGCSYS
+629 YDGCNYS
-636 GEEKYYLHDFYV
+636 GEEKYYLHDFYI

-659 IPDLLNDTAADGYG
+659 IPNLLNAATDGYG

-794 AVEGEAVILQAMVNS
+794 AVESEAEVLRAMVRS
-809 FRTSKILFTDG
+809 FTVNWDADAAA
-820 SPNGSESSD
+820 D
-829 PAPDDTAFQADL
+829 PALDDSDFQADL
-841 QLASNGGASW
+841 QLASNGGAAWMYLSKNSAAVSDCNMRNVTPTVKLDECSYALLNEEFTPDDGKQTLTLW
-851 LSLNTDGMAVG
+851 LSNN
-862 GHDPK
+862 
-867 DSAPTVLLDTC
+867 DS
-878 DYKEY
+878 
-883 DPSESS
+883 SH
-889 PSGSAV
+889 
-895 PPGGGNPLALCLS
+895 LA
-908 LSNSARFTFYEGS
+908 FYEGTNV
-921 DFMLYQHGDT
+921 MLYQRDDA

-936 SSYGDYAT
+936 SNFGDYAT
-944 IFDAML
+944 LYDAML
-950 AWYNKTPD
+950 AWFNSAQSGTEPSD
-958 KEATFESDLVL
+958 ASSATTTNAVSRDSLIKAADSYVDLGGYLWYTAGGKFYRWHEGGSVEVL
-969 ASNAATVDILAFCPA
+969 HELPVNDVTDTTVDATLSVVSDQVALRYYIGGGIMGSFVTELYGADGKQSA
-984 SGESGSHA
+984 TLYGYESIAISGSTIVETTKFPPTVNNLRLSTDGGKTWTSIGDA
-992 PLLTG
+992 DYFYGSVTEDGSSISYFPGALEIRDG
-997 YSVALDSYEY
+997 YVYTTAVYD
-1007 KPIDKPKNL
+1007 IDHQK
-1016 DGLDSVELW
+1016 
-1025 PHNAQ
+1025 
-1030 ATCLIFYK
+1030 
-1038 GTNTVK
+1038 
-1044 YVSGKSERYYR
+1044 
-1055 AVGDFSIVDNDGR
+1055 
-1068 TLYDLMRVWYDTAE
+1068 
-1082 YSDMLTSDVRAQSKS
+1082 TSDPL
-1097 FSWQEAAQNWANAY
+1097 
-1111 YGTQKE
+1111 
-1117 VTSGSIY
+1117 VTHS
-1124 KFTWL
+1124 
-1129 NVTVNPAEETT
+1129 
-1140 QAKRKAGEIDDN
+1140 
-1152 TYCFAVRV
+1152 VRV
-1160 EFTAE
+1160 
-1165 SANALQSAMAGNT
+1165 NL
-1178 VKCENPAAPK
+1178 K
-1188 DAYEFYRCCTIQL
+1188 
-1201 RDDGRWYGTELGT
+1201 T
-1214 GWLCAIPK
+1214 GAQEILD
-1222 KEGLPPPFFAVFQRR
+1222 
-1237 AGKSTGT
+1237 
-1244 SQRYVV
+1244 

>member
-47 AFLLLPVD
+47 AFLLLPID

-159 RDVSRAD
+159 RDVTRAD

-172 DTARDLGVSAPEMI
+172 DTARDLGVNAPEMI

-323 RGLGVVALVLAL
+323 RGLGIVALVLAL
-335 TLTAGCAIS
+335 TLTAGCAVS
-344 WGERAQKND
+344 WGSRDASTA
-353 DPFADKSYTV
+353 PFDGSRYHPVFVLENPELTIGESFLPLSNITSTSVQLSQADGIKMVALTYTGTAMV
-363 DILLYEAP
+363 YTPMESVTLTQEN
-371 AFTDGFTDGT
+371 FDGT
-381 YPSFRTTTNT
+381 LLPDLDALRSDNKT
-391 AGEKYVTLCDAWGST
+391 AWRVQLPDNFDDHDPEASPNLVFLLEQEDGTLYLCIGYHFNGGDAFPEDSDRIRWV
-406 SIYGPMEEYTL
+406 YRL
-417 EKQSFYALFGSTKA
+417 EK
-431 SPVDDLIQNN
+431 
-441 KSAWSGHCEEA
+441 
-452 SDGQPNQVYLLKQKD
+452 
-467 GSVYLGLAGDYEED
+467 ED
-481 GSELFC
+481 
-487 SVFRLNEQVN
+487 NT
-497 PIYASMDDYAAACV
+497 IYASMDDYAAACV

-516 GTMTYSVSENNDYAS
+516 GTMTYSVSENNEYAS

-545 LEQAD
+545 LEQGD

-578 MQIDVIGGQELT
+578 VEIEPVGGQYVT
-590 DDGYLNENWTH
+590 DDGYLRESWTH

-607 YTYGEKTGYQVIG
+607 YTSGEKTGYQVIG

-629 YNGCSYS
+629 YNGCNYS
-636 GEEKYYLHDFYV
+636 GEEKYYLHDFYI

-659 IPDLLNDTAADGYG
+659 IPNLLNAATDGYG

-809 FRTSKILFTDG
+809 FRTSKILPTTD
-820 SPNGSESSD
+820 PVLDD
-829 PAPDDTAFQADL
+829 PAFKADL
-841 QLASNGGASW
+841 QLATNGGASW
-851 LSLNTDGMAVG
+851 MYLSKNSAAVS
-862 GHDPK
+862 DCNMRNVT
-867 DSAPTVLLDTC
+867 PTVKLDECSYALLNEEFTPDDGKQT
-878 DYKEY
+878 
-883 DPSESS
+883 
-889 PSGSAV
+889 
-895 PPGGGNPLALCLS
+895 LTLW
-908 LSNSARFTFYEGS
+908 LSNNDSSHLAFYEGTNV
-921 DFMLYQHGDT
+921 MLYQRDDA

-936 SSYGDYAT
+936 SNFGDYAT
-944 IFDAML
+944 LYDAML
-950 AWYNKTPD
+950 AWFNSAQSGTEP
-958 KEATFESDLVL
+958 SD
-969 ASNAATVDILAFCPA
+969 ASSTTTTNAVSRDSLIKAA
-984 SGESGSHA
+984 
-992 PLLTG
+992 
-997 YSVALDSYEY
+997 DSYVDLGGYLWYTAGGKFCRWRE
-1007 KPIDKPKNL
+1007 
-1016 DGLDSVELW
+1016 GGSVETVCDL
-1025 PHNAQ
+1025 PLDYDTPVSASLSTQDNRILMNYHIGG
-1030 ATCLIFYK
+1030 ATMGSFI
-1038 GTNTVK
+1038 T
-1044 YVSGKSERYYR
+1044 
-1055 AVGDFSIVDNDGR
+1055 D
-1068 TLYDLMRVWYDTAE
+1068 LYDTDGKKLSSINGYNAIAISGDIIVMTDYFMPTPNNMSISYDCGKTFTEFGDKDWFYGSA
-1082 YSDMLTSDVRAQSKS
+1082 LTED
-1097 FSWQEAAQNWANAY
+1097 
-1111 YGTQKE
+1111 GTY
-1117 VTSGSIY
+1117 VTSVNSSLEIRDGYVYTTAVYDINHEKSDDP
-1124 KFTWL
+1124 L
-1129 NVTVNPAEETT
+1129 VTH
-1140 QAKRKAGEIDDN
+1140 
-1152 TYCFAVRV
+1152 AVRI
-1160 EFTAE
+1160 
-1165 SANALQSAMAGNT
+1165 SI
-1178 VKCENPAAPK
+1178 K
-1188 DAYEFYRCCTIQL
+1188 
-1201 RDDGRWYGTELGT
+1201 T
-1214 GWLCAIPK
+1214 GAQEILD
-1222 KEGLPPPFFAVFQRR
+1222 
-1237 AGKSTGT
+1237 
-1244 SQRYVV
+1244 

>member
-40 WLWLALA
+40 WLWLAMA
-47 AFLLLPVD
+47 AFLLLPID

-97 QSPAQVRDTIIQRP
+97 QSPAAVRDTIIQRP
-111 VTNPEQKT
+111 VTNPEQKM

-131 GYLAGAAAFLLYQGV
+131 GYLAGAAAFLLYQGL
-146 SYALFR
+146 SYAHFR

-159 RDVSRAD
+159 RDVARAD

-172 DTARDLGVSAPEMI
+172 DTAHDLGVSAPEMI

-199 LRPRLLLPHERY
+199 LRPRLLLPHEHY

-231 MLLKLVLLAANAMH
+231 MLFKLVLLAANAMH

-335 TLTAGCAIS
+335 TLTAGCAVS
-344 WGERAQKND
+344 WGERGKKND
-353 DPFADKSYTV
+353 APF
-363 DILLYEAP
+363 
-371 AFTDGFTDGT
+371 DGT
-381 YPSFRTTTNT
+381 RYNPVLVVANWELTIGKNFRPLYYVSDESGTYFRLSREDGVNT
-391 AGEKYVTLCDAWGST
+391 VTMIYDGGETAFAPMESVTLTQENFDGTLLPDLDALRSDNKTAWRVQLPDNFDDHDPEASPNLVFLLEQEDGTLYLCIGYHFNGGDAFPEDSDR
-406 SIYGPMEEYTL
+406 IRWVYRL
-417 EKQSFYALFGSTKA
+417 EK
-431 SPVDDLIQNN
+431 
-441 KSAWSGHCEEA
+441 
-452 SDGQPNQVYLLKQKD
+452 
-467 GSVYLGLAGDYEED
+467 ED
-481 GSELFC
+481 
-487 SVFRLNEQVN
+487 NT
-497 PIYASMDDYAAACV
+497 IYPSMDDYAAACV

-531 RSIEDTVADVRVTQ
+531 RSIEDTVADVRVTR
-545 LEQAD
+545 LEQGD

-578 MQIDVIGGQELT
+578 VQIDVIGGQELT
-590 DDGYLNENWTH
+590 DDGYLNEHWTH

-629 YNGCSYS
+629 YNGCNYS
-636 GEEKYYLHDFYV
+636 GEEKYYLHDFYI

-653 DLPKMF
+653 NEPKMY
-659 IPDLLNDTAADGYG
+659 IPNLLNAATDGYG

-794 AVEGEAVILQAMVNS
+794 AVEGEAEVLRAMVRS
-809 FRTSKILFTDG
+809 FTVNWDADAAA
-820 SPNGSESSD
+820 D
-829 PAPDDTAFQADL
+829 PALDDSDFQADL

-851 LSLNTDGMAVG
+851 MYLSKNSAAVS
-862 GHDPK
+862 DCNMRNVT
-867 DSAPTVLLDTC
+867 PTVKLDECSYALLNEEFTPDDGKQT
-878 DYKEY
+878 
-883 DPSESS
+883 
-889 PSGSAV
+889 
-895 PPGGGNPLALCLS
+895 LTLW
-908 LSNSARFTFYEGS
+908 LSNNDSSHLAFYEGTNV
-921 DFMLYQHGDT
+921 MLYQRDDA

-936 SSYGDYAT
+936 SNFGDYAT
-944 IFDAML
+944 LYDAML
-950 AWYNKTPD
+950 AWYHSAQSGTKP
-958 KEATFESDLVL
+958 SD
-969 ASNAATVDILAFCPA
+969 ASSTTTTNAVSRDSLIKAA
-984 SGESGSHA
+984 
-992 PLLTG
+992 
-997 YSVALDSYEY
+997 DSYVDLGGYLWYTAGGKFCRWRE
-1007 KPIDKPKNL
+1007 
-1016 DGLDSVELW
+1016 GGSVE
-1025 PHNAQ
+1025 
-1030 ATCLIFYK
+1030 
-1038 GTNTVK
+1038 TVCDLPLD
-1044 YVSGKSERYYR
+1044 YDTPVSASL
-1055 AVGDFSIVDNDGR
+1055 STQDNRILMNYHIGGAIMGSFITD
-1068 TLYDLMRVWYDTAE
+1068 LYDTDGKKLSSINGYNAIAISGDIIVMTDYFMPTPNNMSISYDCGKTFTEFGDKDWFYGSA
-1082 YSDMLTSDVRAQSKS
+1082 LTED
-1097 FSWQEAAQNWANAY
+1097 
-1111 YGTQKE
+1111 GTY
-1117 VTSGSIY
+1117 VTSVNSSLEIRDGYVYTTAVYDINHEKSDDP
-1124 KFTWL
+1124 L
-1129 NVTVNPAEETT
+1129 VTH
-1140 QAKRKAGEIDDN
+1140 
-1152 TYCFAVRV
+1152 AVRI
-1160 EFTAE
+1160 
-1165 SANALQSAMAGNT
+1165 SI
-1178 VKCENPAAPK
+1178 K
-1188 DAYEFYRCCTIQL
+1188 
-1201 RDDGRWYGTELGT
+1201 T
-1214 GWLCAIPK
+1214 GAQEILD
-1222 KEGLPPPFFAVFQRR
+1222 
-1237 AGKSTGT
+1237 
-1244 SQRYVV
+1244 

>member
-199 LRPRLLLPHERY
+199 LCPRLLLPHERY

-335 TLTAGCAIS
+335 TLTAGCATS
-344 WGERAQKND
+344 WGSRDASTA
-353 DPFADKSYTV
+353 PFDGSRYNPMFVFGNSELTTGKDFRPLYYVSDGNGFSVQLSQGNGAKSVALTYGSTV
-363 DILLYEAP
+363 AVYMPLESVTLTQEN
-371 AFTDGFTDGT
+371 FDGT
-381 YPSFRTTTNT
+381 LLPDLDTLRGDNKAAWRVQLPDNFDDHDPEASPNLVFLLEQEDGTLYLCIGYHFEGGDAFPEDTDRIRWVYRLEKEDDTLYPSM
-391 AGEKYVTLCDAWGST
+391 DA
-406 SIYGPMEEYTL
+406 
-417 EKQSFYALFGSTKA
+417 
-431 SPVDDLIQNN
+431 
-441 KSAWSGHCEEA
+441 
-452 SDGQPNQVYLLKQKD
+452 
-467 GSVYLGLAGDYEED
+467 
-481 GSELFC
+481 
-487 SVFRLNEQVN
+487 
-497 PIYASMDDYAAACV
+497 YAAAQV
-511 EDLKK
+511 EKLKK
-516 GTMTYSVSENNDYAS
+516 STMSYCTSEDGNYAS
-531 RSIEDTVADVRVTQ
+531 QVAEDTVADVRVTQ
-545 LEQAD
+545 LEQGD

-578 MQIDVIGGQELT
+578 VEIEPVGGQYVT
-590 DDGYLNENWTH
+590 DDGYLRESWTH
-601 YLTVLH
+601 YLTVLR
-607 YTYGEKTGYQVIG
+607 YTSGEKTGYQVIG

-629 YNGCSYS
+629 YDGCSYS
-636 GEEKYYLHDFYV
+636 GEEKYYLHDFYI

-659 IPDLLNDTAADGYG
+659 IPNLLNAATDGYG

-794 AVEGEAVILQAMVNS
+794 AVEGEAEVLRAMVRS
-809 FRTSKILFTDG
+809 FTVNWDADAAA
-820 SPNGSESSD
+820 D
-829 PAPDDTAFQADL
+829 PALDDSDFQADL
-841 QLASNGGASW
+841 QLASNGGAAWMFLYRDNAAITDRDMLNVTPTVRLDECSYALLHDKFTPADGARSLTLW
-851 LSLNTDGMAVG
+851 LSNNDSSHLAFFEGTDI
-862 GHDPK
+862 
-867 DSAPTVLLDTC
+867 
-878 DYKEY
+878 
-883 DPSESS
+883 
-889 PSGSAV
+889 
-895 PPGGGNPLALCLS
+895 
-908 LSNSARFTFYEGS
+908 
-921 DFMLYQHGDT
+921 MLYQRDDAY
-931 RYYKV
+931 YYKV
-936 SSYGDYAT
+936 SDYGNYAT
-944 IFDAML
+944 LYDAML
-950 AWYNKTPD
+950 AWFNSAQSGTEP
-958 KEATFESDLVL
+958 SD
-969 ASNAATVDILAFCPA
+969 ASSTTTTNAVSRDSLIKAA
-984 SGESGSHA
+984 
-992 PLLTG
+992 
-997 YSVALDSYEY
+997 DSYVDLGGYLWYTAGGKFCRWHEGGSVETIDTL
-1007 KPIDKPKNL
+1007 PIDYLNDAPVSASLSTQDNRILMSYHIGGATMGTYVTELYNPDGEQYVKIDGYESIAFDNHGNIVKTLQFPPAQNNL
-1016 DGLDSVELW
+1016 SISYD
-1025 PHNAQ
+1025 
-1030 ATCLIFYK
+1030 
-1038 GTNTVK
+1038 
-1044 YVSGKSERYYR
+1044 SGKTWTSIGDADYFYGSVTEDGSSISYFPGALEIRDGYVYTT
-1055 AVGDFSIVDNDGR
+1055 AV
-1068 TLYDLMRVWYDTAE
+1068 YDIDHQK
-1082 YSDMLTSDVRAQSKS
+1082 TSDPL
-1097 FSWQEAAQNWANAY
+1097 
-1111 YGTQKE
+1111 
-1117 VTSGSIY
+1117 VTHS
-1124 KFTWL
+1124 
-1129 NVTVNPAEETT
+1129 
-1140 QAKRKAGEIDDN
+1140 
-1152 TYCFAVRV
+1152 VRV
-1160 EFTAE
+1160 
-1165 SANALQSAMAGNT
+1165 NL
-1178 VKCENPAAPK
+1178 K
-1188 DAYEFYRCCTIQL
+1188 
-1201 RDDGRWYGTELGT
+1201 T
-1214 GWLCAIPK
+1214 GAQEILD
-1222 KEGLPPPFFAVFQRR
+1222 
-1237 AGKSTGT
+1237 
-1244 SQRYVV
+1244 

>member
-146 SYALFR
+146 SYAHFR

-159 RDVSRAD
+159 RDVARAD

-199 LRPRLLLPHERY
+199 LRPRLLLPHEHY

-315 NVLGAQKK
+315 NVLGTQKK
-323 RGLGVVALVLAL
+323 RGLGIVALVLAL
-335 TLTAGCAIS
+335 TLTAGCAVS

-363 DILLYEAP
+363 DTLLYEAP
-371 AFTDGFTDGT
+371 GFTDGFTDGA
-381 YPSFRTTTNT
+381 YPTFRTATNP
-391 AGEKYVTLCDAWGST
+391 AGEKYVTMFNDLGYAL
-406 SIYGPMEEYTL
+406 IYGPMEEYKL
-417 EKQSFYALFGSTKA
+417 EKQSFYALFGNTRDA
-431 SPVDDLIQNN
+431 SPVDDLMQHN
-441 KSAWSGHCEEA
+441 KSAWTGYCEEA
-452 SDGQPNQVYLLKQKD
+452 KDSQPYQAYLLEQED
-467 GSVYLGLAGDYEED
+467 GTIYLGLSADYAED
-481 GSELFC
+481 GSECFC
-487 SVFRLNEQVN
+487 MVYRLNEQIN

-516 GTMTYSVSENNDYAS
+516 GTMTYSVSENNEYAS

-545 LEQAD
+545 LEFAD

-578 MQIDVIGGQELT
+578 AQINIVGGQELT
-590 DDGYLNENWTH
+590 DDGYLNEHWTH

-607 YTYGEKTGYQVIG
+607 HTSGEQTGYQIIG
-620 TYTGNDGLW
+620 TTMSNDGLW
-629 YNGCSYS
+629 YNGCGY
-636 GEEKYYLHDFYV
+636 GVDLKYYLHDFYV

-653 DLPKMF
+653 DLPKMY
-659 IPDLLNDTAADGYG
+659 IPNLVDGLVEDGYG
-673 RANQCEARL
+673 HGNSVEGRL
-682 ISGDG
+682 VSG
-687 SYYFY
+687 STYNFCYYY
-692 APITAWA
+692 VPITGWA
-699 CNPGT
+699 CSPGT
-704 EFWYSRYDTGSY
+704 DYWYSRYDTGSY
-716 FNAKKLEQSLDEAKA
+716 FSVKKLERGINDAKA

-736 GAKAEKTDAGWRF
+736 GVTGEKVDTGCWRY

-763 DAPDGTCYEVTTHW
+763 AGPNNTTYEVEIHW
-777 TFDGSTEEN
+777 LFDGSTEEN

-794 AVEGEAVILQAMVNS
+794 AVEEEAVILQAMVKHFTINGG
-809 FRTSKILFTDG
+809 IYFTDG
-820 SPNGSESSD
+820 SSDSES
-829 PAPDDTAFQADL
+829 PADTAFLTDL

-867 DSAPTVLLDTC
+867 DAAPTVLLDTC

-883 DPSESS
+883 DLSESS

-895 PPGGGNPLALCLS
+895 PPRGGNPLALCLS

-969 ASNAATVDILAFCPA
+969 ASNAATVDILAFCPVG
-984 SGESGSHA
+984 GESGSHA

-1214 GWLCAIPK
+1214 GW
-1222 KEGLPPPFFAVFQRR
+1222 
-1237 AGKSTGT
+1237 
-1244 SQRYVV
+1244 

>member
-55 FSVKNAPV
+55 FSMKNAPV

-166 YAAMLS
+166 YASLLS

-199 LRPRLLLPHERY
+199 LRPRLLLPHEHY

-335 TLTAGCAIS
+335 TLTAGCAVS
-344 WGERAQKND
+344 WGERAQTQKND

-578 MQIDVIGGQELT
+578 AQINIVGGQELT

-607 YTYGEKTGYQVIG
+607 YTSGEKTGYQIIG

-636 GEEKYYLHDFYV
+636 GEEKYYLHDFYI

-659 IPDLLNDTAADGYG
+659 IPNLLNAATDGYG

-794 AVEGEAVILQAMVNS
+794 AVEGEAAILQAMTDS
-809 FRTSKILFTDG
+809 FTITGKILLSQEDASAASTGFDALDAALDALGDMNVTADPLG
-820 SPNGSESSD
+820 HAVMVPNATAKWDDRNGTNIAYRAEIAKQFRQYSWKEASNVAQFGEEVLSVQCGRWNFYLYSNYKNVLSFFDQESD
-829 PAPDDTAFQADL
+829 PKGYPYAFEITNAGAENAVWDAFYKWYEEAVAADNGKQTVTPAATDTLSRASITKSADSYVDNDDYL
-841 QLASNGGASW
+841 WYISGGKLCRW
-851 LSLNTDGMAVG
+851 R
-862 GHDPK
+862 
-867 DSAPTVLLDTC
+867 
-878 DYKEY
+878 E
-883 DPSESS
+883 
-889 PSGSAV
+889 GSAV
-895 PPGGGNPLALCLS
+895 ETICTLPIDSLTDSPVRATLS
-908 LSNSARFTFYEGS
+908 I
-921 DFMLYQHGDT
+921 M
-931 RYYKV
+931 V
-936 SSYGDYAT
+936 SR
-944 IFDAML
+944 
-950 AWYNKTPD
+950 
-958 KEATFESDLVL
+958 
-969 ASNAATVDILAFCPA
+969 
-984 SGESGSHA
+984 
-992 PLLTG
+992 
-997 YSVALDSYEY
+997 VALRYHIGGATMGTYVTELYNSDGEQYVKIDGYESIAFDNHGNIVKTLQFPPAQNNLSISY
-1007 KPIDKPKNL
+1007 D
-1016 DGLDSVELW
+1016 
-1025 PHNAQ
+1025 
-1030 ATCLIFYK
+1030 
-1038 GTNTVK
+1038 
-1044 YVSGKSERYYR
+1044 SGKTWTAIGDADYFYGSVTEDGSSISYFPGALEIRDGYVYTT
-1055 AVGDFSIVDNDGR
+1055 AV
-1068 TLYDLMRVWYDTAE
+1068 YDIDHQK
-1082 YSDMLTSDVRAQSKS
+1082 TSDPL
-1097 FSWQEAAQNWANAY
+1097 
-1111 YGTQKE
+1111 
-1117 VTSGSIY
+1117 VTHS
-1124 KFTWL
+1124 
-1129 NVTVNPAEETT
+1129 
-1140 QAKRKAGEIDDN
+1140 
-1152 TYCFAVRV
+1152 VRV
-1160 EFTAE
+1160 
-1165 SANALQSAMAGNT
+1165 NL
-1178 VKCENPAAPK
+1178 K
-1188 DAYEFYRCCTIQL
+1188 
-1201 RDDGRWYGTELGT
+1201 T
-1214 GWLCAIPK
+1214 GAQEILD
-1222 KEGLPPPFFAVFQRR
+1222 
-1237 AGKSTGT
+1237 
-1244 SQRYVV
+1244 

>member
-47 AFLLLPVD
+47 VFLLLPVD

-80 AIQSTDN
+80 TIQSTDN

-166 YAAMLS
+166 YASLLS

-199 LRPRLLLPHERY
+199 LRPRLLLPHEHY

-335 TLTAGCAIS
+335 TLTAGCAVS
-344 WGERAQKND
+344 WGERAQTQKND

-578 MQIDVIGGQELT
+578 AQINIVGGQELT

-607 YTYGEKTGYQVIG
+607 YTSGEKTGYQIIG

-809 FRTSKILFTDG
+809 FRTSKILPTTD
-820 SPNGSESSD
+820 PVLDD
-829 PAPDDTAFQADL
+829 PAFKADL
-841 QLASNGGASW
+841 QLATNGGASW
-851 LSLNTDGMAVG
+851 MYLSKNSAAVS
-862 GHDPK
+862 DCNMRNVT
-867 DSAPTVLLDTC
+867 PTVKLDECSYALLNEEFTPDDGKQT
-878 DYKEY
+878 
-883 DPSESS
+883 
-889 PSGSAV
+889 
-895 PPGGGNPLALCLS
+895 LTLW
-908 LSNSARFTFYEGS
+908 LSNNDSSHLAFYEGTNV
-921 DFMLYQHGDT
+921 MLYQRDDA

-936 SSYGDYAT
+936 SNFGDYKT
-944 IFDAML
+944 LYDAML
-950 AWYNKTPD
+950 AWFNSAQSGT
-958 KEATFESDLVL
+958 ETSDASSTTTTNAVSRDSLIKAADSYVDLGGYLWYTAGGKLYRWREGGSVEVL
-969 ASNAATVDILAFCPA
+969 HDLPVNDVTDTTVDATLSVVSDQVALRYYIGGGIMGSFVTELYGADGKQSA
-984 SGESGSHA
+984 TLYGYESIAISGSTIVETTKFPPTVNNLRLSTDGGKTWTSIGDA
-992 PLLTG
+992 DYFYGSVTEDGSSISYFPGALEIRDG
-997 YSVALDSYEY
+997 YVYTTAVYD
-1007 KPIDKPKNL
+1007 IDHQK
-1016 DGLDSVELW
+1016 
-1025 PHNAQ
+1025 
-1030 ATCLIFYK
+1030 
-1038 GTNTVK
+1038 
-1044 YVSGKSERYYR
+1044 
-1055 AVGDFSIVDNDGR
+1055 
-1068 TLYDLMRVWYDTAE
+1068 
-1082 YSDMLTSDVRAQSKS
+1082 TSDPL
-1097 FSWQEAAQNWANAY
+1097 
-1111 YGTQKE
+1111 
-1117 VTSGSIY
+1117 VTHS
-1124 KFTWL
+1124 
-1129 NVTVNPAEETT
+1129 
-1140 QAKRKAGEIDDN
+1140 
-1152 TYCFAVRV
+1152 VRV
-1160 EFTAE
+1160 
-1165 SANALQSAMAGNT
+1165 NL
-1178 VKCENPAAPK
+1178 K
-1188 DAYEFYRCCTIQL
+1188 
-1201 RDDGRWYGTELGT
+1201 T
-1214 GWLCAIPK
+1214 GAQEILD
-1222 KEGLPPPFFAVFQRR
+1222 
-1237 AGKSTGT
+1237 
-1244 SQRYVV
+1244 

>member
-47 AFLLLPVD
+47 VFLLLPVD

-159 RDVSRAD
+159 RDVARAD

-172 DTARDLGVSAPEMI
+172 DTARDLGVGAPEMI

-199 LRPRLLLPHERY
+199 LRPRLLLPHEHY

-335 TLTAGCAIS
+335 TLTAGCAVS

-363 DILLYEAP
+363 DTLLYEAP
-371 AFTDGFTDGT
+371 GFTDGFTDGA
-381 YPSFRTTTNT
+381 YPTFRTATNP
-391 AGEKYVTLCDAWGST
+391 AGEKYVTMFNDLGYAL
-406 SIYGPMEEYTL
+406 IYGPMEEYKL
-417 EKQSFYALFGSTKA
+417 EKQSFYALFGNTRDA
-431 SPVDDLIQNN
+431 SPVDDLMQHN
-441 KSAWSGHCEEA
+441 KSAWTGYCEEA
-452 SDGQPNQVYLLKQKD
+452 KDSQPYQAYLLEQED
-467 GSVYLGLAGDYEED
+467 GTIYLGLSADYAED
-481 GSELFC
+481 GSECFC
-487 SVFRLNEQVN
+487 MVYRLEKEDDT
-497 PIYASMDDYAAACV
+497 IYASMDDYAAERVA
-511 EDLKK
+511 ELKK
-516 GTMTYSVSENNDYAS
+516 GTMTYSVSENNEYAS

-607 YTYGEKTGYQVIG
+607 YTSGEQTGYQVIG

-794 AVEGEAVILQAMVNS
+794 AVEGEAAILQAMTDS
-809 FRTSKILFTDG
+809 FTITGKILLTQEDASAASTGFDALDAALDALGDMNVTADPLG
-820 SPNGSESSD
+820 HAVMVPNATAKWDDRNGTNIAYRAEIAKQFRQYSWKEASNVAQFGEEVLSVQCGRWNFYLYSNYKNVLSFFDQESD
-829 PAPDDTAFQADL
+829 PKGYPYAFEITNAGAENAVWDAFYKWYEEAVAADNGKQTVTPAATDTLSRASITKSAGSYVDNDDYL
-841 QLASNGGASW
+841 WYISGGKLCRW
-851 LSLNTDGMAVG
+851 R
-862 GHDPK
+862 
-867 DSAPTVLLDTC
+867 
-878 DYKEY
+878 E
-883 DPSESS
+883 
-889 PSGSAV
+889 GSAV
-895 PPGGGNPLALCLS
+895 ETICTLPIDSLTDSPVRATLS
-908 LSNSARFTFYEGS
+908 IRGS
-921 DFMLYQHGDT
+921 
-931 RYYKV
+931 R
-936 SSYGDYAT
+936 
-944 IFDAML
+944 
-950 AWYNKTPD
+950 
-958 KEATFESDLVL
+958 
-969 ASNAATVDILAFCPA
+969 
-984 SGESGSHA
+984 
-992 PLLTG
+992 
-997 YSVALDSYEY
+997 VALNYHIGGATMGTYVTELYNPDGEQYVKIDGYESIAFDNHGNIVKTLQFPPAQNNLSISY
-1007 KPIDKPKNL
+1007 D
-1016 DGLDSVELW
+1016 
-1025 PHNAQ
+1025 
-1030 ATCLIFYK
+1030 
-1038 GTNTVK
+1038 
-1044 YVSGKSERYYR
+1044 SGKTWTSIGDADYFYGSVTENNDSISYAPADLSIRDGYVYTT
-1055 AVGDFSIVDNDGR
+1055 AV
-1068 TLYDLMRVWYDTAE
+1068 YDIDHQK
-1082 YSDMLTSDVRAQSKS
+1082 TSDPL
-1097 FSWQEAAQNWANAY
+1097 
-1111 YGTQKE
+1111 
-1117 VTSGSIY
+1117 VTH
-1124 KFTWL
+1124 
-1129 NVTVNPAEETT
+1129 
-1140 QAKRKAGEIDDN
+1140 
-1152 TYCFAVRV
+1152 AVRI
-1160 EFTAE
+1160 
-1165 SANALQSAMAGNT
+1165 SI
-1178 VKCENPAAPK
+1178 K
-1188 DAYEFYRCCTIQL
+1188 
-1201 RDDGRWYGTELGT
+1201 T
-1214 GWLCAIPK
+1214 GAQEILD
-1222 KEGLPPPFFAVFQRR
+1222 
-1237 AGKSTGT
+1237 
-1244 SQRYVV
+1244 

>member
-47 AFLLLPVD
+47 AFLLLPID

-199 LRPRLLLPHERY
+199 FRPTLLLPHEGY
-211 DVQELRYILRHELC
+211 DLNELRYILRHELC

-335 TLTAGCAIS
+335 TLTAGCAVS

-363 DILLYEAP
+363 DTLLYEAP
-371 AFTDGFTDGT
+371 GFTDGFTDGA
-381 YPSFRTTTNT
+381 YPTFRTATNP
-391 AGEKYVTLCDAWGST
+391 AGEKYVTMFNDLGYAL
-406 SIYGPMEEYTL
+406 IYGPMEEYKL
-417 EKQSFYALFGSTKA
+417 EKQSFYALFGNTRDA
-431 SPVDDLIQNN
+431 SPVDDLMQHN
-441 KSAWSGHCEEA
+441 KSAWTGYCEEA
-452 SDGQPNQVYLLKQKD
+452 KDSQPYQAYLLEQED
-467 GSVYLGLAGDYEED
+467 GTIYLGLSADYAED
-481 GSELFC
+481 GSECFC
-487 SVFRLNEQVN
+487 MVYRLNEQIN
-497 PIYASMDDYAAACV
+497 LIYASMDDYAAACV

-531 RSIEDTVADVRVTQ
+531 RSIEDTVADVRVTR
-545 LEQAD
+545 LEQGD

-578 MQIDVIGGQELT
+578 VQIDVIGGQELT
-590 DDGYLNENWTH
+590 DDGYLNEHWTH

-607 YTYGEKTGYQVIG
+607 YTYGEKTGYQIIG
-620 TYTGNDGLW
+620 TSMSNDGLW
-629 YNGCSYS
+629 YNGCGY
-636 GEEKYYLHDFYV
+636 GVDLKYYLHDFYV

-653 DLPKMF
+653 DLPKMY
-659 IPDLLNDTAADGYG
+659 IPDLVDGLVEDGYG
-673 RANQCEARL
+673 HGNTVEGRL
-682 ISGDG
+682 ISGNG
-687 SYYFY
+687 NYSFY
-692 APITAWA
+692 APISGWTYKPDAEYA
-699 CNPGT
+699 
-704 EFWYSRYDTGSY
+704 EYWYSSYNTGSY
-716 FNAKKLEQSLDEAKA
+716 FSVKKLERGINDAKA

-736 GAKAEKTDAGWRF
+736 GVTGEKVDTGCWRY

-763 DAPDGTCYEVTTHW
+763 AGPNNTTYEVEIHW
-777 TFDGSTEEN
+777 LFDGSTEEN

-794 AVEGEAVILQAMVNS
+794 AVEEEAVILQAMVKHFTINGG
-809 FRTSKILFTDG
+809 IYFTDG
-820 SPNGSESSD
+820 SSDSES
-829 PAPDDTAFQADL
+829 PADTAFLTDL

-867 DSAPTVLLDTC
+867 DAAPTVLLDTC

-895 PPGGGNPLALCLS
+895 PPRGGNPLALCLS

-984 SGESGSHA
+984 GGESGSHA

-1068 TLYDLMRVWYDTAE
+1068 TLYDLMRVWYDTVE

-1201 RDDGRWYGTELGT
+1201 KDDGRWYGTELGT
-1214 GWLCAIPK
+1214 GW
-1222 KEGLPPPFFAVFQRR
+1222 
-1237 AGKSTGT
+1237 
-1244 SQRYVV
+1244 

>member
-40 WLWLALA
+40 WLWLAMA

-131 GYLAGAAAFLLYQGV
+131 GYLAGAAAFLLYQGI
-146 SYALFR
+146 SYAHFR

-172 DTARDLGVSAPEMI
+172 NTARDLGVSAPEMI

-323 RGLGVVALVLAL
+323 RGFGVVALVLAL
-335 TLTAGCAIS
+335 TLTAGCAVS

-363 DILLYEAP
+363 DTLLYEAP
-371 AFTDGFTDGT
+371 GFTDGFTDGA
-381 YPSFRTTTNT
+381 YPTFRTATNP
-391 AGEKYVTLCDAWGST
+391 AGEKYVTMFNDLGYAL
-406 SIYGPMEEYTL
+406 IYGPMEEYKL
-417 EKQSFYALFGSTKA
+417 EKQSFYALFGNTRDA
-431 SPVDDLIQNN
+431 SPVDDLMQHN
-441 KSAWSGHCEEA
+441 KSAWTGYCEEA
-452 SDGQPNQVYLLKQKD
+452 KDSQPYQAYLLEQED
-467 GSVYLGLAGDYEED
+467 GTIYLGLSADYAED
-481 GSELFC
+481 GSECFC
-487 SVFRLNEQVN
+487 MVYRLNGQIN
-497 PIYASMDDYAAACV
+497 PIYASMDDYAAERVA
-511 EDLKK
+511 ELKK
-516 GTMTYSVSENNDYAS
+516 GTMTYSVSENNEYAS

-545 LEQAD
+545 LEQGD

-578 MQIDVIGGQELT
+578 AQINIVGGQELT
-590 DDGYLNENWTH
+590 DDGYLNEHWTH

-607 YTYGEKTGYQVIG
+607 YTYGEKTGYQIIG

-636 GEEKYYLHDFYV
+636 GEEKYYLHDFYI

-653 DLPKMF
+653 NEPKMY
-659 IPDLLNDTAADGYG
+659 IPDLVDGLVEDGYG

-794 AVEGEAVILQAMVNS
+794 AVEGEAEVLRAMVRS
-809 FRTSKILFTDG
+809 FTVNWDADAAA
-820 SPNGSESSD
+820 D
-829 PAPDDTAFQADL
+829 PALDDSDFQADL

-851 LSLNTDGMAVG
+851 MYLSKNSAAVS
-862 GHDPK
+862 DCNMRNVT
-867 DSAPTVLLDTC
+867 PTVKLDECSYALLNEEFTPDDGKQT
-878 DYKEY
+878 
-883 DPSESS
+883 
-889 PSGSAV
+889 
-895 PPGGGNPLALCLS
+895 LTLW
-908 LSNSARFTFYEGS
+908 LSNNDSSHLAFYEGTNV
-921 DFMLYQHGDT
+921 MLYQRDDA

-936 SSYGDYAT
+936 SNFGDYAT
-944 IFDAML
+944 LYDAML
-950 AWYNKTPD
+950 AWYHSAQSGTKP
-958 KEATFESDLVL
+958 SD
-969 ASNAATVDILAFCPA
+969 ASSTTTTNAVSRDSLIKAA
-984 SGESGSHA
+984 
-992 PLLTG
+992 
-997 YSVALDSYEY
+997 DSYVDLGGYLWYTAGGKFCRWRE
-1007 KPIDKPKNL
+1007 
-1016 DGLDSVELW
+1016 GGSVE
-1025 PHNAQ
+1025 
-1030 ATCLIFYK
+1030 
-1038 GTNTVK
+1038 TVCDLPLD
-1044 YVSGKSERYYR
+1044 YDTPVSASL
-1055 AVGDFSIVDNDGR
+1055 STQDNRILMNYHIGGAIMGSFITD
-1068 TLYDLMRVWYDTAE
+1068 LYDTDGKKLSSINGYNAIAISGDIIVMTDYFMPTPNNMSISYDCGKTFTEFGDKDWFYGSA
-1082 YSDMLTSDVRAQSKS
+1082 LTED
-1097 FSWQEAAQNWANAY
+1097 
-1111 YGTQKE
+1111 GTY
-1117 VTSGSIY
+1117 VTSVNSSLEIRDGYVYTTAVYDINHEKSDDP
-1124 KFTWL
+1124 L
-1129 NVTVNPAEETT
+1129 VTH
-1140 QAKRKAGEIDDN
+1140 
-1152 TYCFAVRV
+1152 AVRI
-1160 EFTAE
+1160 
-1165 SANALQSAMAGNT
+1165 SI
-1178 VKCENPAAPK
+1178 K
-1188 DAYEFYRCCTIQL
+1188 
-1201 RDDGRWYGTELGT
+1201 T
-1214 GWLCAIPK
+1214 GAQEILD
-1222 KEGLPPPFFAVFQRR
+1222 
-1237 AGKSTGT
+1237 
-1244 SQRYVV
+1244 

>member
-47 AFLLLPVD
+47 VFLLLPVD

-63 QAAPP
+63 QAEPP

-80 AIQSTDN
+80 TIQSTDN

-131 GYLAGAAAFLLYQGV
+131 GYLAGTAAFLLYQGV

-172 DTARDLGVSAPEMI
+172 DTARDLGVSAPEMF

-199 LRPRLLLPHERY
+199 FRPTLLLPHEGY
-211 DVQELRYILRHELC
+211 DLNELRYILRHELC

-335 TLTAGCAIS
+335 TLTAGCAVS

-363 DILLYEAP
+363 DTLLYEAP
-371 AFTDGFTDGT
+371 GFTDGFTDGA
-381 YPSFRTTTNT
+381 YPTFRTATNP
-391 AGEKYVTLCDAWGST
+391 AGEKYVTMFNDLGYAL
-406 SIYGPMEEYTL
+406 IYGPMEEYKL
-417 EKQSFYALFGSTKA
+417 EKQSFYALFGNTRDA
-431 SPVDDLIQNN
+431 SPVDDLMQHN
-441 KSAWSGHCEEA
+441 KSAWTGYCEEA
-452 SDGQPNQVYLLKQKD
+452 KDSQPYQAYLLEQED
-467 GSVYLGLAGDYEED
+467 GTIYLGLSADYAED
-481 GSELFC
+481 GSECFC
-487 SVFRLNEQVN
+487 MVYRLNEQIN

-531 RSIEDTVADVRVTQ
+531 RSIEDTVADVRVTR
-545 LEQAD
+545 LEQGD

-578 MQIDVIGGQELT
+578 VQIDVIGGQELT
-590 DDGYLNENWTH
+590 DDGYLNEHWTH

-607 YTYGEKTGYQVIG
+607 YTYGEKTGYQIIG
-620 TYTGNDGLW
+620 TSMSNDGLW
-629 YNGCSYS
+629 YNGCGY
-636 GEEKYYLHDFYV
+636 GVDLKYYLHDFYV

-653 DLPKMF
+653 DLPKMY
-659 IPDLLNDTAADGYG
+659 IPDLVDGLVEDGYG
-673 RANQCEARL
+673 HGNTVEGRL
-682 ISGDG
+682 ISGNG
-687 SYYFY
+687 NYSFY
-692 APITAWA
+692 APISGWTYKPDAEYA
-699 CNPGT
+699 
-704 EFWYSRYDTGSY
+704 EYWYSSYNTGSY
-716 FNAKKLEQSLDEAKA
+716 FSVKKLERGINDAKA

-736 GAKAEKTDAGWRF
+736 GVTGEKVDTGCWRY

-763 DAPDGTCYEVTTHW
+763 AGPNNTTYEVEIHW
-777 TFDGSTEEN
+777 LFDGSTEEN

-794 AVEGEAVILQAMVNS
+794 AVEEEAVILQAMVKHFTINGG
-809 FRTSKILFTDG
+809 IYFTDG
-820 SPNGSESSD
+820 SSDSES
-829 PAPDDTAFQADL
+829 PADTAFLTDL

-867 DSAPTVLLDTC
+867 DAAPTVLLDTC

-895 PPGGGNPLALCLS
+895 PPRGGNPLALCLS

-984 SGESGSHA
+984 GGESGSHA

-1068 TLYDLMRVWYDTAE
+1068 TLYDLMRVWYDTVE

-1214 GWLCAIPK
+1214 GW
-1222 KEGLPPPFFAVFQRR
+1222 
-1237 AGKSTGT
+1237 
-1244 SQRYVV
+1244 

>member
-47 AFLLLPVD
+47 AFLLLPID

-146 SYALFR
+146 SYAHFR

-159 RDVSRAD
+159 RDVARAD

-323 RGLGVVALVLAL
+323 RGLGIVALVLAL
-335 TLTAGCAIS
+335 TLTAGCAVS

-363 DILLYEAP
+363 DTLLYEAP
-371 AFTDGFTDGT
+371 GFTDGFTDGA
-381 YPSFRTTTNT
+381 YPTFRTATNP
-391 AGEKYVTLCDAWGST
+391 AGEKYVTMFNDLGYAL
-406 SIYGPMEEYTL
+406 IYGPMEEYKL
-417 EKQSFYALFGSTKA
+417 EKQSFYALFGNTRDA
-431 SPVDDLIQNN
+431 SPVDDLMQHN
-441 KSAWSGHCEEA
+441 KSAWTGYCEEA
-452 SDGQPNQVYLLKQKD
+452 KDSQPYQAYFLEQEDGTI
-467 GSVYLGLAGDYEED
+467 YLGLSADYAED
-481 GSELFC
+481 GSECFC
-487 SVFRLNEQVN
+487 MVYRLNEQIN
-497 PIYASMDDYAAACV
+497 PIYASMDDYAAMCV

-516 GTMTYSVSENNDYAS
+516 GTMTYSVSENNEYAS

-545 LEQAD
+545 LEQGD

-578 MQIDVIGGQELT
+578 VEIEPVGGQYVT
-590 DDGYLNENWTH
+590 DDGYLRESWTH

-607 YTYGEKTGYQVIG
+607 YTYGEQTGYQVIG

-629 YNGCSYS
+629 YNGCNYS
-636 GEEKYYLHDFYV
+636 GEEKYYLHDFYI

-659 IPDLLNDTAADGYG
+659 IPNLLNAATDGYG

-809 FRTSKILFTDG
+809 FRTSKILPTTD
-820 SPNGSESSD
+820 PVLDD
-829 PAPDDTAFQADL
+829 PAFKADL
-841 QLASNGGASW
+841 QLATNGGASW
-851 LSLNTDGMAVG
+851 MYLSKNSAAVS
-862 GHDPK
+862 DCNMRNVT
-867 DSAPTVLLDTC
+867 PTVKLDECSYALLNEEFTPDDGKQT
-878 DYKEY
+878 
-883 DPSESS
+883 
-889 PSGSAV
+889 
-895 PPGGGNPLALCLS
+895 LTLW
-908 LSNSARFTFYEGS
+908 LSNNDSSHLAFYEGTNV
-921 DFMLYQHGDT
+921 MLYQRDDA

-936 SSYGDYAT
+936 SNFGDYAT
-944 IFDAML
+944 LYDAML
-950 AWYNKTPD
+950 AWFNSAQSGTEP
-958 KEATFESDLVL
+958 SD
-969 ASNAATVDILAFCPA
+969 ASSTTTTNAVSRDSLIKAA
-984 SGESGSHA
+984 
-992 PLLTG
+992 
-997 YSVALDSYEY
+997 DSYVDLGGYLWYTAGGKFCRWRE
-1007 KPIDKPKNL
+1007 
-1016 DGLDSVELW
+1016 GGSVETVCDL
-1025 PHNAQ
+1025 PLDYDTPVSASLSTQDNRILMNYHIGG
-1030 ATCLIFYK
+1030 ATMGSFI
-1038 GTNTVK
+1038 T
-1044 YVSGKSERYYR
+1044 
-1055 AVGDFSIVDNDGR
+1055 D
-1068 TLYDLMRVWYDTAE
+1068 LYDTDGKKLSSINGYNAIAISGDIIVMTDHFMPTPNNLSISYDCGKTFTEFGDKDWFYGSA
-1082 YSDMLTSDVRAQSKS
+1082 LTED
-1097 FSWQEAAQNWANAY
+1097 
-1111 YGTQKE
+1111 GTY
-1117 VTSGSIY
+1117 VTSVSSSLEIRDGYVYTTAVYDINHEKSDDP
-1124 KFTWL
+1124 L
-1129 NVTVNPAEETT
+1129 VTH
-1140 QAKRKAGEIDDN
+1140 
-1152 TYCFAVRV
+1152 AVRI
-1160 EFTAE
+1160 
-1165 SANALQSAMAGNT
+1165 SI
-1178 VKCENPAAPK
+1178 K
-1188 DAYEFYRCCTIQL
+1188 
-1201 RDDGRWYGTELGT
+1201 T
-1214 GWLCAIPK
+1214 GAQEILD
-1222 KEGLPPPFFAVFQRR
+1222 
-1237 AGKSTGT
+1237 
-1244 SQRYVV
+1244 

>member
-80 AIQSTDN
+80 TIQSTDN

-186 VCEAISTPAVTGL
+186 VCESISTPAVTGL

-545 LEQAD
+545 LEFAD

-607 YTYGEKTGYQVIG
+607 YTSGEQTGYQVIG

-794 AVEGEAVILQAMVNS
+794 AVEGEAAILQAMTDS
-809 FRTSKILFTDG
+809 FTITGKILLTQEDASAASTGFDALDAALDALGDMNVTADPLG
-820 SPNGSESSD
+820 HAVMVPNATAKWDDRNGTNIAYRAEIAKQFRQYSWKEASNVAQFGEEVLSVQCGRWNFYLYSNYKNVLSFFDQESD
-829 PAPDDTAFQADL
+829 PKGYPYAFEITNAGAENAVWDAFYKWYEEAVAADNGKQTVTPAATDTLSRASITKSADSYVDLGGYLWYTAGGKFYRWHEGGSVETIDTLPIDSLTDSPVRATLSIRGSRVALNYHIGGATMGTYVTELYNPDGEQYVKIDGYESIAFDNHGNIVKTLQFPPAQNNLSISYDSGKTWTSIGDADYFYGSVTENNDSISYAPADL
-841 QLASNGGASW
+841 SIR
-851 LSLNTDGMAVG
+851 DGYVYTTAV
-862 GHDPK
+862 
-867 DSAPTVLLDTC
+867 
-878 DYKEY
+878 Y
-883 DPSESS
+883 D
-889 PSGSAV
+889 
-895 PPGGGNPLALCLS
+895 
-908 LSNSARFTFYEGS
+908 
-921 DFMLYQHGDT
+921 
-931 RYYKV
+931 
-936 SSYGDYAT
+936 
-944 IFDAML
+944 
-950 AWYNKTPD
+950 
-958 KEATFESDLVL
+958 
-969 ASNAATVDILAFCPA
+969 
-984 SGESGSHA
+984 
-992 PLLTG
+992 
-997 YSVALDSYEY
+997 
-1007 KPIDKPKNL
+1007 IDHQK
-1016 DGLDSVELW
+1016 
-1025 PHNAQ
+1025 
-1030 ATCLIFYK
+1030 
-1038 GTNTVK
+1038 
-1044 YVSGKSERYYR
+1044 
-1055 AVGDFSIVDNDGR
+1055 
-1068 TLYDLMRVWYDTAE
+1068 
-1082 YSDMLTSDVRAQSKS
+1082 TSDPL
-1097 FSWQEAAQNWANAY
+1097 
-1111 YGTQKE
+1111 
-1117 VTSGSIY
+1117 VTH
-1124 KFTWL
+1124 
-1129 NVTVNPAEETT
+1129 
-1140 QAKRKAGEIDDN
+1140 
-1152 TYCFAVRV
+1152 AVRI
-1160 EFTAE
+1160 
-1165 SANALQSAMAGNT
+1165 SI
-1178 VKCENPAAPK
+1178 K
-1188 DAYEFYRCCTIQL
+1188 
-1201 RDDGRWYGTELGT
+1201 T
-1214 GWLCAIPK
+1214 GAQEILD
-1222 KEGLPPPFFAVFQRR
+1222 
-1237 AGKSTGT
+1237 
-1244 SQRYVV
+1244 